1 MRGSNV
7 FIRLNHFIST
17 IFIVSILFVLLGNIL
32 FTPAK
37 AETVSN
43 NLPTKESIQNQLN
56 LLNKRSDLSA
66 EDKLTIGDLEQ
77 ALLLLDNIQQ
87 LEKKADDYN
96 KTVELLPE
104 KLRSIQNQLS
114 QLKQKIANKEVDDYR
129 QSLESLPLA
138 TLESQLEEVL
148 QSLAKAQE
156 DLANYSNEL
165 IVLQTQPERAQS
177 VLFNNSERLQQIR
190 IALNKSSADKA
201 QMRSSSVQLL
211 QLEQYYLQQQNSF
224 QKRTL
229 QSNVQLQSLLQLQ
242 RDYSSAYID
251 LSQEH
256 AQLLQEIL
264 SDKRLDSSEEV
275 AKEAQ
280 TAELSNQAI
289 KNNAFYLAQAD
300 INKKLSD
307 KLIITTQNNNELNRH
322 SLMVK
327 NRLDRAIQ
335 SERNLKEQIDVLKG
349 SLLLS
354 RILFE
359 EQIELPDDIFINK
372 LPDKIADLRL
382 EQFEINKQRDQI
394 FQPNLYIDQLM
405 QEYQATHPELT
416 DKNELKELHNALL
429 QLIDARR
436 DLLDKLNNQLGSQI
450 SESINLQMDQQQLR
464 SVVSS
469 LENTLAQQIFWVSS
483 NKPINLSWFS
493 TFPDQAVAEFQSF
506 KLNWSNENLLTG
518 AKKSYPVLIALILFS
533 SILVWQRK
541 KFDKQFD
548 KLSADINKLNKDTQ
562 LHTPLALG
570 IVFLKT
576 LPLSCIVLAIGY
588 WLINS
593 FNVQQEFIWSFT
605 WQFAVF
611 WLMFEWSYRLMSD
624 NGVAVNHFKIPLERV
639 QQNRKRLLRLSL
651 PMLPIILLSAYG
663 INNPLLLVGDVIGQL
678 VTIISLFFISLC
690 ALPFCREMWQEKGNH
705 VVRTVVITLLTFS
718 PLLLMGLVI
727 FGYYYTALRLANR
740 WIDSLYLL
748 MLWFIAY
755 HASLRGL
762 TVAARRLAYRRALER
777 RQAMLKEKKEGDDNT
792 LEPIQEPPMDMEQI
806 NQQSLRLTTMILFI
820 IFASSFYGIWSDFI
834 TIFTYLDGITL
845 WHYNLPTELGNVVKA
860 VTVADLLLSFAIMA
874 ISWFMIR
881 NLPGL
886 LEVLILSRIKLQ
898 QGASYAITTILTYI
912 IIAIG
917 TIVSLGILG
926 VAWEKLQWLAAALT
940 VGLGFGLQEIF
951 ANFISGIIILFERP
965 VRIGDTVTIG
975 SYSGTVSRI
984 RIRATTVTDFDRK
997 EVIIPNKAFVTE
1009 RLINWTLSDTVTR
1022 IIIQVGVAY
1031 GSDLDKVK
1039 TILMKAAKDNPKVMT
1054 EPEPVVL
1061 FTEFGASTLN
1071 HELRFYVRTL
1081 GDRNTAID
1089 EVNRAIDKL
1098 CNENDINIAF
1108 NQLEVYLHNKQGEE
1122 VQEIKKGPLDG
1133 STPEANT
1140 PFN

>member
-1 MRGSNV
+1 MTTIV
-7 FIRLNHFIST
+7 AATAI
-17 IFIVSILFVLLGNIL
+17 IFILWCLSITSVLAAV
-32 FTPAK
+32 P
-37 AETVSN
+37 S
-43 NLPTKESIQNQLN
+43 NLPTQENIQNQLN
-56 LLNKRSDLSA
+56 LLNKRSELSA
-66 EDKLTIGDLEQ
+66 EDKLTIADLEQ
-77 ALLLLDNIQQ
+77 SLLLLDNIQQ
-87 LEKKADDYN
+87 LEKKSVNYD
-96 KTVELLPE
+96 KTVDQLPE
-104 KLRSIQNQLS
+104 KLRSTQYQLN
-114 QLKQKIANKEVDDYR
+114 QLKQKVANKEVGDY
-129 QSLESLPLA
+129 QKSLEALPLS
-138 TLESQLEEVL
+138 TLESQLESVL
-148 QSLAKAQE
+148 QSLQKSQD

-177 VLFNNSERLQQIR
+177 VLFNNSDRLQQIR
-190 IALNKSSADKA
+190 TLLNKSSADKA
-201 QMRSSSVQLL
+201 QMRPSAVQLL
-211 QLEQYYLQQQNSF
+211 QLEQYYLQQQNNF

-251 LSQEH
+251 LSQER
-256 AQLLQEIL
+256 AQLLQDAI
-264 SDKRLDSSEEV
+264 SDKRLDSSEET

-280 TAELSNQAI
+280 STELDNQAI
-289 KNNAFYLAQAD
+289 NTDPFYLAQTE
-300 INKKLSD
+300 INKHLSD
-307 KLIITTQNNNELNRH
+307 KLIVTTQNNNELNRH

-359 EQIELPDDIFINK
+359 EQVDLPDGIFINN

-394 FQPNLYIDQLM
+394 IQPNIYIDRLM
-405 QEYQATHPELT
+405 QEYQITHPEVT
-416 DKNELKELHNALL
+416 DPNALKELHSALEL
-429 QLIDARR
+429 LVDARR
-436 DLLDKLNNQLGSQI
+436 ELLDKLNNQLGNQI
-450 SESINLQMDQQQLR
+450 SGSINLQMDQQQLR

-469 LENTLAQQIFWVSS
+469 LESTLAQQIFWVSS
-483 NKPINLSWFS
+483 NKPINLNWFS
-493 TFPDQAVAEFQSF
+493 TFPSQAVAEFQSF
-506 KLNWSNENLLTG
+506 KLNWSNENLLIG
-518 AKKSYPVLIALILFS
+518 AKKSLPVLIALILFGL
-533 SILVWQRK
+533 ILIWQRK
-541 KFDKQFD
+541 KLDTQFE
-548 KLSADINKLNKDTQ
+548 KLNGDINKLNKDSQ

-576 LPLSCIVLAIGY
+576 LPLSCFVLAIGY

-593 FNVQQEFIWSFT
+593 FNVQQEFIWSFA

-624 NGVAVNHFKIPLERV
+624 NGVAVKHFKIPVERV

-663 INNPLLLVGDVIGQL
+663 INNPLSLVGDVIGQL
-678 VTIISLFFISLC
+678 VAIISLFCISLC

-718 PLLLMGLVI
+718 PLILMGLVI

-777 RQAMLKEKKEGDDNT
+777 RQAMLKEKKEGEDNS
-792 LEPIQEPPMDMEQI
+792 LEPIQEPPMDMDQI

-834 TIFTYLDGITL
+834 TVFTYLDGISL
-845 WHYNLPTELGNVVKA
+845 WSYTLPTELGNVVKA
-860 VTVADLLLSFAIMA
+860 VTVADLLLSVSIMA
-874 ISWFMIR
+874 ISWFMTR

-898 QGASYAITTILTYI
+898 QGASYAITTILTYV

-951 ANFISGIIILFERP
+951 ANFVSGLIILFERP

-1039 TILMKAAKDNPKVMT
+1039 AILMKAAKENTRVMT

-1071 HELRFYVRTL
+1071 HDLRFYVRTL
-1081 GDRNTAID
+1081 GDRSIAID

-1108 NQLEVYLHNKQGEE
+1108 NQLDVYLHNKQGDEIQE
-1122 VQEIKKGPLDG
+1122 VKRPLDG

-1140 PFN
+1140 PFA

>member
-1 MRGSNV
+1 MRNQTFFSQFNNRIMTTLFATIIMFV
-7 FIRLNHFIST
+7 FLSF
-17 IFIVSILFVLLGNIL
+17 SITSVLAAV
-32 FTPAK
+32 P
-37 AETVSN
+37 S
-43 NLPTKESIQNQLN
+43 NLPTQESIQNQLN
-56 LLNKRSDLSA
+56 LLNKRSELSA
-66 EDKLTIGDLEQ
+66 EDKLTIADLEQ
-77 ALLLLDNIQQ
+77 SLLLLDNIQQ
-87 LEKKADDYN
+87 LEKKLASYD
-96 KTVELLPE
+96 KTVEQLPE
-104 KLRSIQNQLS
+104 KLRNAQYQLN
-114 QLKQKIANKEVDDYR
+114 QLKQKVANKEAGDY
-129 QSLESLPLA
+129 QKSLEALPLA
-138 TLESQLEEVL
+138 TLESQLETVL
-148 QSLAKAQE
+148 QSLQKAQD

-190 IALNKSSADKA
+190 ILLNKSSADKA
-201 QMRSSSVQLL
+201 QMRPSAVQLL
-211 QLEQYYLQQQNSF
+211 QVEQYYLQQQNNY

-229 QSNVQLQSLLQLQ
+229 QFNVQLQSLLQLQ

-256 AQLLQEIL
+256 AQLIQEEI
-264 SDKRLDSSEEV
+264 SNKRLDSSEET

-280 TAELSNQAI
+280 STGLENQEI
-289 KNNAFYLAQAD
+289 NNNPFYLEQTE
-300 INKKLSD
+300 INKHLSD
-307 KLIITTQNNNELNRH
+307 KLIVTTQNNNELNRH

-359 EQIELPDDIFINK
+359 EQVDLPDGIFINN

-394 FQPNLYIDQLM
+394 IQPSVYIDQLM
-405 QEYQATHPELT
+405 HEYQVAHPEAS
-416 DKNELKELHNALL
+416 DPHAQKELRSALEL
-429 QLIDARR
+429 LVDARR
-436 DLLDKLNNQLGSQI
+436 ELLDKLNNQLGNQI
-450 SESINLQMDQQQLR
+450 SGSINLQMDQQQLR

-483 NKPINLSWFS
+483 NKPINLNWFS
-493 TFPDQAVAEFQSF
+493 AFPSQAIAEFQGF
-506 KLNWSNENLLTG
+506 KLNWSNENLLIG
-518 AKKSYPVLIALILFS
+518 AKKSLPVLIALILFG
-533 SILVWQRK
+533 SILIWQRK
-541 KFDKQFD
+541 KLDIQFE
-548 KLSADINKLNKDTQ
+548 KLNGDINKLNKDSQ

-576 LPLSCIVLAIGY
+576 LPLSCFVLAIGY

-593 FNVQQEFIWSFT
+593 FNVQQEFIWSFA

-624 NGVAVNHFKIPLERV
+624 NGVAVKHFKIPVERV
-639 QQNRKRLLRLSL
+639 QQNRKRLLRLSF

-678 VTIISLFFISLC
+678 VAIISLFGISFFT
-690 ALPFCREMWQEKGNH
+690 LPFCREMWQEKGNH
-705 VVRTVVITLLTFS
+705 VIRTVVITLLTFS
-718 PLLLMGLVI
+718 PLILMGLVI

-777 RQAMLKEKKEGDDNT
+777 RQAMLKEKKEGEDNS

-834 TIFTYLDGITL
+834 TVFTYLDGITL
-845 WHYNLPTELGNVVKA
+845 WNYTLPTELGNVVKA
-860 VTVADLLLSFAIMA
+860 VTVADLLLSVSIMA
-874 ISWFMIR
+874 ISWFMTR

-951 ANFISGIIILFERP
+951 ANFVSGLIILFERP

-975 SYSGTVSRI
+975 TYSGTVSRI

-1039 TILMKAAKDNPKVMT
+1039 AILMKAAKDNVRVMT

-1071 HELRFYVRTL
+1071 HDLRFYVRTL
-1081 GDRNTAID
+1081 GDRNIAID

-1098 CNENDINIAF
+1098 CNENNINIAF
-1108 NQLEVYLHNKQGEE
+1108 NQLDVYLHNKQGDE
-1122 VQEIKKGPLDG
+1122 VQEVKRPLDG

-1140 PFN
+1140 PFA

>member
-1 MRGSNV
+1 MRIQTFFSQFNNRMTTIV
-7 FIRLNHFIST
+7 AATAI
-17 IFIVSILFVLLGNIL
+17 IFILWCLSITSVLAAV
-32 FTPAK
+32 P
-37 AETVSN
+37 S
-43 NLPTKESIQNQLN
+43 NLPTQENIQNQLN
-56 LLNKRSDLSA
+56 LLNKRSELSA
-66 EDKLTIGDLEQ
+66 EDKLTIADLEQ
-77 ALLLLDNIQQ
+77 SLLLLDNIQQ
-87 LEKKADDYN
+87 LEKKSVNYD
-96 KTVELLPE
+96 KTVDQLPE
-104 KLRSIQNQLS
+104 KLRSTQYQLN
-114 QLKQKIANKEVDDYR
+114 QLKQKVANKEVGDY
-129 QSLESLPLA
+129 QKSLEALPLS
-138 TLESQLEEVL
+138 TLESQLESVL
-148 QSLAKAQE
+148 QSLQKSQD

-177 VLFNNSERLQQIR
+177 VLFNNSDRLQQIR
-190 IALNKSSADKA
+190 TLLNKSSADKA
-201 QMRSSSVQLL
+201 QMRPSAVQLL
-211 QLEQYYLQQQNSF
+211 QLEQYYLQQQNNF

-251 LSQEH
+251 LSQER
-256 AQLLQEIL
+256 AQLLQDAI
-264 SDKRLDSSEEV
+264 SDKRLDSSEET

-280 TAELSNQAI
+280 STELDNQAI
-289 KNNAFYLAQAD
+289 NTDPFYLAQTE
-300 INKKLSD
+300 INKHLSD
-307 KLIITTQNNNELNRH
+307 KLIVTTQNNNELNRH

-359 EQIELPDDIFINK
+359 EQVDLPDGIFINN

-394 FQPNLYIDQLM
+394 IQPNIYIDRLM
-405 QEYQATHPELT
+405 QEYQITHPEVT
-416 DKNELKELHNALL
+416 DPNALKELHSALEL
-429 QLIDARR
+429 LVDARR
-436 DLLDKLNNQLGSQI
+436 ELLDKLNNQLGNQI
-450 SESINLQMDQQQLR
+450 SGSINLQMDQQQLR

-469 LENTLAQQIFWVSS
+469 LESTLAQQIFWVSS
-483 NKPINLSWFS
+483 NKPINLNWFS
-493 TFPDQAVAEFQSF
+493 TFPSQAVAEFQSF
-506 KLNWSNENLLTG
+506 KLNWSNENLLIG
-518 AKKSYPVLIALILFS
+518 AKKSLPVLIALILFGL
-533 SILVWQRK
+533 ILIWQRK
-541 KFDKQFD
+541 KLDTQFE
-548 KLSADINKLNKDTQ
+548 KLNGDINKLNKDSQ

-576 LPLSCIVLAIGY
+576 LPLSCFVLAIGY

-593 FNVQQEFIWSFT
+593 FNVQQEFIWSFA

-624 NGVAVNHFKIPLERV
+624 NGVAVKHFKIPVERV

-663 INNPLLLVGDVIGQL
+663 INNPLSLVGDVIGQL
-678 VTIISLFFISLC
+678 VAIISLFCISLC

-718 PLLLMGLVI
+718 PLILMGLVI

-777 RQAMLKEKKEGDDNT
+777 RQAMLKEKKEGEDNS
-792 LEPIQEPPMDMEQI
+792 LEPIQEPPMDMDQI

-834 TIFTYLDGITL
+834 TVFTYLDGISL
-845 WHYNLPTELGNVVKA
+845 WSYTLPTELGNVVKA
-860 VTVADLLLSFAIMA
+860 VTVADLLLSVSIMA
-874 ISWFMIR
+874 ISWFMTR

-898 QGASYAITTILTYI
+898 QGASYAITTILTYV

-951 ANFISGIIILFERP
+951 ANFVSGLIILFERP

-1039 TILMKAAKDNPKVMT
+1039 AILMKAAKENTRVMT

-1071 HELRFYVRTL
+1071 HDLRFYVRTL
-1081 GDRNTAID
+1081 GDRSIAID

-1108 NQLEVYLHNKQGEE
+1108 NQLDVYLHNKQGDE
-1122 VQEIKKGPLDG
+1122 VQEVKRPLDG

-1140 PFN
+1140 PFA

>member
-1 MRGSNV
+1 MRTQTFFSQFNNR
-7 FIRLNHFIST
+7 IMTT
-17 IFIVSILFVLLGNIL
+17 IFATIIMFVFLSFSINSVLAAV
-32 FTPAK
+32 P
-37 AETVSN
+37 S
-43 NLPTKESIQNQLN
+43 NLPTQESIQNQLN
-56 LLNKRSDLSA
+56 LLNKRSELSA
-66 EDKLTIGDLEQ
+66 EDKLTIADLEQ
-77 ALLLLDNIQQ
+77 SLLLLDNIQQ
-87 LEKKADDYN
+87 LEKKLASYD
-96 KTVELLPE
+96 KTVEQLPE
-104 KLRSIQNQLS
+104 KLRNAQYQLN
-114 QLKQKIANKEVDDYR
+114 QLKQKVANKEVGDY
-129 QSLESLPLA
+129 QKSLEALPLA
-138 TLESQLEEVL
+138 TLESQLETVL
-148 QSLAKAQE
+148 QSLQKAQD

-190 IALNKSSADKA
+190 ISLNKSSADKA
-201 QMRSSSVQLL
+201 QMRPSAVQLL
-211 QLEQYYLQQQNSF
+211 QLEQYYLQQQNNY

-229 QSNVQLQSLLQLQ
+229 QFNVQLQSLLQLQ

-256 AQLLQEIL
+256 AQLIQEEI
-264 SDKRLDSSEEV
+264 SDKRLDSSEET

-280 TAELSNQAI
+280 STGLENQEINSNP
-289 KNNAFYLAQAD
+289 FYLAQTE
-300 INKKLSD
+300 INKHLSD
-307 KLIITTQNNNELNRH
+307 KLIVTTQNNNELNRH

-359 EQIELPDDIFINK
+359 EQVDLPDGIFINN

-394 FQPNLYIDQLM
+394 IQPSVYIDQLM
-405 QEYQATHPELT
+405 HEYQVAHPEAS
-416 DKNELKELHNALL
+416 DPNAQKELRSALEL
-429 QLIDARR
+429 LVDARR
-436 DLLDKLNNQLGSQI
+436 ELLDKLNNQLGNQI
-450 SESINLQMDQQQLR
+450 SGSINLQMDQQQLR

-483 NKPINLSWFS
+483 NKPINLNWFS
-493 TFPDQAVAEFQSF
+493 AFPSQAVAEFQGV
-506 KLNWSNENLLTG
+506 KLNWSNENLLIG
-518 AKKSYPVLIALILFS
+518 AKKSLPVLIGLILFG
-533 SILVWQRK
+533 SILIWQRK
-541 KFDKQFD
+541 KLDIQFE
-548 KLSADINKLNKDTQ
+548 KLNGDINKLNKDSQ

-576 LPLSCIVLAIGY
+576 LPLSCFVLAIGY

-593 FNVQQEFIWSFT
+593 FNVQQEFIWSFA

-624 NGVAVNHFKIPLERV
+624 NGVAVKHFKIPVERV
-639 QQNRKRLLRLSL
+639 QQNRKRLLRLSF

-678 VTIISLFFISLC
+678 VAIISLFCISLC

-718 PLLLMGLVI
+718 PLILMGLVI

-777 RQAMLKEKKEGDDNT
+777 RQAMLKEKKEGEDNS
-792 LEPIQEPPMDMEQI
+792 LEPIQEPPMDMDLI

-834 TIFTYLDGITL
+834 TVFTYLDGITL
-845 WHYNLPTELGNVVKA
+845 WNYTLPTELGNVVKA
-860 VTVADLLLSFAIMA
+860 VTVADLLLSVSIMA
-874 ISWFMIR
+874 ISWFMTR

-898 QGASYAITTILTYI
+898 QGASYAITTILTYV

-951 ANFISGIIILFERP
+951 ANFVSGLIILFERP

-975 SYSGTVSRI
+975 TYSGTVSRI

-1031 GSDLDKVK
+1031 GSDLEKVK
-1039 TILMKAAKDNPKVMT
+1039 AILMKAAKDNIRVMT

-1081 GDRNTAID
+1081 GDRSIAID

-1098 CNENDINIAF
+1098 CNENNINIAF
-1108 NQLEVYLHNKQGEE
+1108 NQLDVYLHNKQGDE
-1122 VQEIKKGPLDG
+1122 VQEIKRPLDG
-1133 STPEANT
+1133 STPDANT
-1140 PFN
+1140 PFA

>member
-1 MRGSNV
+1 MRNQTFFSQFNNRIMTTLFATIIMFV
-7 FIRLNHFIST
+7 FLSF
-17 IFIVSILFVLLGNIL
+17 SITSVLAAV
-32 FTPAK
+32 P
-37 AETVSN
+37 S
-43 NLPTKESIQNQLN
+43 NLPTQESIQNQLN
-56 LLNKRSDLSA
+56 LLNKRSELSA
-66 EDKLTIGDLEQ
+66 EDKLTIADLEQ
-77 ALLLLDNIQQ
+77 SLLLLDNIQQ
-87 LEKKADDYN
+87 LEKKLASYD
-96 KTVELLPE
+96 KTVEQLPE
-104 KLRSIQNQLS
+104 KLRNAQYQLN
-114 QLKQKIANKEVDDYR
+114 QLKQKVANKEAGDY
-129 QSLESLPLA
+129 QKSLEALPLA
-138 TLESQLEEVL
+138 TLESQLETVL
-148 QSLAKAQE
+148 QSLQKAQD

-190 IALNKSSADKA
+190 ILLNKSSADKA
-201 QMRSSSVQLL
+201 QMRPSAVQLL
-211 QLEQYYLQQQNSF
+211 QVEQYYLQQQNNY

-229 QSNVQLQSLLQLQ
+229 QFNVQLQSLLQLQ

-256 AQLLQEIL
+256 AQLIQEEI
-264 SDKRLDSSEEV
+264 SNKRLDSSEET

-280 TAELSNQAI
+280 STGLENQEI
-289 KNNAFYLAQAD
+289 NNNPFYLEQTE
-300 INKKLSD
+300 INKHLSD
-307 KLIITTQNNNELNRH
+307 KLIVTTQNNNELNRH

-359 EQIELPDDIFINK
+359 EQVDLPDGIFINN

-394 FQPNLYIDQLM
+394 IQPSVYIDQLM
-405 QEYQATHPELT
+405 HEYQVAHPEAS
-416 DKNELKELHNALL
+416 DPHEQKELRSALEL
-429 QLIDARR
+429 LVDARR
-436 DLLDKLNNQLGSQI
+436 ELLDKLNNQLGNQI
-450 SESINLQMDQQQLR
+450 SGSINLQMDQQQLR

-483 NKPINLSWFS
+483 NKPINLNWFS
-493 TFPDQAVAEFQSF
+493 AFPSQAIAEFQGF
-506 KLNWSNENLLTG
+506 KLYWSNENLLIG
-518 AKKSYPVLIALILFS
+518 AKKSLPVLIALILFG
-533 SILVWQRK
+533 SILIWQRK
-541 KFDKQFD
+541 KLDIQFE
-548 KLSADINKLNKDTQ
+548 KLNGDINKLNKDSQ

-576 LPLSCIVLAIGY
+576 LPLSCFVLAIGY

-593 FNVQQEFIWSFT
+593 FNVQQEFIWSFA

-624 NGVAVNHFKIPLERV
+624 NGVAVKHFKIPVERV
-639 QQNRKRLLRLSL
+639 QQNRKRLLRLSF

-678 VTIISLFFISLC
+678 VAIISLFGISFFT
-690 ALPFCREMWQEKGNH
+690 LPFCREMWQEKGNH
-705 VVRTVVITLLTFS
+705 VIRTVVITLLTFS
-718 PLLLMGLVI
+718 PLILMGLVI

-777 RQAMLKEKKEGDDNT
+777 RQAMLKEKKEGEDNS

-834 TIFTYLDGITL
+834 TVFTYLDGITL
-845 WHYNLPTELGNVVKA
+845 WNYTLPTELGNVVKA
-860 VTVADLLLSFAIMA
+860 VTVADLLLSVSIMA
-874 ISWFMIR
+874 ISWFMTR

-951 ANFISGIIILFERP
+951 ANFVSGLIILFERP

-975 SYSGTVSRI
+975 TYSGTVSRI

-1039 TILMKAAKDNPKVMT
+1039 AILMKAAKDNVRVMT

-1071 HELRFYVRTL
+1071 HDLRFYVRTL
-1081 GDRNTAID
+1081 GDRNIAID

-1098 CNENDINIAF
+1098 CNENNINIAF
-1108 NQLEVYLHNKQGEE
+1108 NQLDVYLHNKQGDELQE
-1122 VQEIKKGPLDG
+1122 VKRPLDG

-1140 PFN
+1140 PFA

>member
-1 MRGSNV
+1 MRIQTFFSQFNNR
-7 FIRLNHFIST
+7 IMTT
-17 IFIVSILFVLLGNIL
+17 IFATIIMFIFLSFSITSVFAAV
-32 FTPAK
+32 P
-37 AETVSN
+37 S
-43 NLPTKESIQNQLN
+43 NLPTQESIQNQLN
-56 LLNKRSDLSA
+56 LLNKRSELSA
-66 EDKLTIGDLEQ
+66 EDKLTIADLEQ
-77 ALLLLDNIQQ
+77 SLLLLDNIQQ
-87 LEKKADDYN
+87 LEKKLTSYD
-96 KTVELLPE
+96 KTVDQLPE
-104 KLRSIQNQLS
+104 KLRNAQYQLN
-114 QLKQKIANKEVDDYR
+114 QLKQKVANKESEDY
-129 QSLESLPLA
+129 QKSLEVLPLA
-138 TLESQLEEVL
+138 TLESQLETVL
-148 QSLAKAQE
+148 QSLQKAQD

-190 IALNKSSADKA
+190 TSLNKSSADKA
-201 QMRSSSVQLL
+201 QMRPSAVQLL
-211 QLEQYYLQQQNSF
+211 QLEQYYLQQQNNY

-256 AQLLQEIL
+256 AQLIQEEI
-264 SDKRLDSSEEV
+264 SDKRLDSSEET

-280 TAELSNQAI
+280 SAGLENQAI
-289 KNNAFYLAQAD
+289 NSNPFYLAQTE
-300 INKKLSD
+300 INKHLSD
-307 KLIITTQNNNELNRH
+307 KLIVTTQNNNELNRH

-359 EQIELPDDIFINK
+359 EQVDLPDGIFINN

-394 FQPNLYIDQLM
+394 IQPSVYIDQLM
-405 QEYQATHPELT
+405 HEYQVAHPEAT
-416 DKNELKELHNALL
+416 DPNAQKELRSALEL
-429 QLIDARR
+429 LVDARR
-436 DLLDKLNNQLGSQI
+436 ELLDKLNNQLGNQI
-450 SESINLQMDQQQLR
+450 SGSINLQMDQQQLR

-483 NKPINLSWFS
+483 NKPINLNWFS
-493 TFPDQAVAEFQSF
+493 TFPAQAVAEFQGF
-506 KLNWSNENLLTG
+506 KLNWSNENLLIG
-518 AKKSYPVLIALILFS
+518 AKKSLPVLIALILFG
-533 SILVWQRK
+533 SILIWQRK
-541 KFDKQFD
+541 KLDIQFE
-548 KLSADINKLNKDTQ
+548 KLNGDINKLNKDSQ

-576 LPLSCIVLAIGY
+576 LPLSCFVLAIGY

-593 FNVQQEFIWSFT
+593 FNVQQEFIWSFA

-624 NGVAVNHFKIPLERV
+624 NGVAVKHFKIPVERV

-651 PMLPIILLSAYG
+651 PLLPIILLSAYG

-678 VTIISLFFISLC
+678 VAIISLFGISFF

-718 PLLLMGLVI
+718 PLILMGLVI

-777 RQAMLKEKKEGDDNT
+777 RQAMLKEKKEGEDNS
-792 LEPIQEPPMDMEQI
+792 LEPIQEPPMDMDQI

-834 TIFTYLDGITL
+834 TVFTYLDGIAL
-845 WHYNLPTELGNVVKA
+845 WSYTLPTELGNVVKA
-860 VTVADLLLSFAIMA
+860 VTVADLLLSVSIMA
-874 ISWFMIR
+874 ISWFMTR

-951 ANFISGIIILFERP
+951 ANFVSGLIILFERP

-975 SYSGTVSRI
+975 TYSGTVSRI

-1039 TILMKAAKDNPKVMT
+1039 EILMKAAKDNVRVMT
-1054 EPEPVVL
+1054 EPEPLVL

-1071 HELRFYVRTL
+1071 HDLRFYVRTL
-1081 GDRNTAID
+1081 GDRNIAID

-1098 CNENDINIAF
+1098 CNENNINIAF
-1108 NQLEVYLHNKQGEE
+1108 NQLDVYLHNKQGDE
-1122 VQEIKKGPLDG
+1122 VQEIKRPLDG
-1133 STPEANT
+1133 PTPDANT
-1140 PFN
+1140 PFA

>member
-1 MRGSNV
+1 MTTLFATIIMFV
-7 FIRLNHFIST
+7 FLSF
-17 IFIVSILFVLLGNIL
+17 SITSVLAAV
-32 FTPAK
+32 P
-37 AETVSN
+37 S
-43 NLPTKESIQNQLN
+43 NLPTQESIQNQLN
-56 LLNKRSDLSA
+56 LLNKRSELSA
-66 EDKLTIGDLEQ
+66 EDKLTIADLEQ
-77 ALLLLDNIQQ
+77 SLLLLDNIQQ
-87 LEKKADDYN
+87 LEKKLASYD
-96 KTVELLPE
+96 KTVEQLPE
-104 KLRSIQNQLS
+104 KLRNAQYQLN
-114 QLKQKIANKEVDDYR
+114 QLKQKVANKEAGDY
-129 QSLESLPLA
+129 QKSLEALPLA
-138 TLESQLEEVL
+138 TLESQLETVL
-148 QSLAKAQE
+148 QSLQKAQD

-190 IALNKSSADKA
+190 ILLNKSSADKA
-201 QMRSSSVQLL
+201 QMRPSAVQLL
-211 QLEQYYLQQQNSF
+211 QVEQYYLQQQNNY

-229 QSNVQLQSLLQLQ
+229 QFNVQLQSLLQLQ

-256 AQLLQEIL
+256 AQLIQEEI
-264 SDKRLDSSEEV
+264 SNKRLDSSEET

-280 TAELSNQAI
+280 STGLENQEI
-289 KNNAFYLAQAD
+289 NNNPFYLEQTE
-300 INKKLSD
+300 INKHLSD
-307 KLIITTQNNNELNRH
+307 KLIVTTQNNNELNRH

-359 EQIELPDDIFINK
+359 EQVDLPDGIFINN

-394 FQPNLYIDQLM
+394 IQPSVYIDQLM
-405 QEYQATHPELT
+405 HEYQVAHPEAS
-416 DKNELKELHNALL
+416 DPHEQKELRSALEL
-429 QLIDARR
+429 LVDARR
-436 DLLDKLNNQLGSQI
+436 ELLDKLNNQLGNQI
-450 SESINLQMDQQQLR
+450 SGSINLQMDQQQLR

-483 NKPINLSWFS
+483 NKPINLNWFS
-493 TFPDQAVAEFQSF
+493 AFPSQAIAEFQGF
-506 KLNWSNENLLTG
+506 KLYWSNENLLIG
-518 AKKSYPVLIALILFS
+518 AKKSLPVLIALILFG
-533 SILVWQRK
+533 SILIWQRK
-541 KFDKQFD
+541 KLDIQFE
-548 KLSADINKLNKDTQ
+548 KLNGDINKLNKDSQ

-576 LPLSCIVLAIGY
+576 LPLSCFVLAIGY

-593 FNVQQEFIWSFT
+593 FNVQQEFIWSFA

-624 NGVAVNHFKIPLERV
+624 NGVAVKHFKIPVERV
-639 QQNRKRLLRLSL
+639 QQNRKRLLRLSF

-678 VTIISLFFISLC
+678 VAIISLFGISFFT
-690 ALPFCREMWQEKGNH
+690 LPFCREMWQEKGNH
-705 VVRTVVITLLTFS
+705 VIRTVVITLLTFS
-718 PLLLMGLVI
+718 PLILMGLVI

-777 RQAMLKEKKEGDDNT
+777 RQAMLKEKKEGEDNS

-834 TIFTYLDGITL
+834 TVFTYLDGITL
-845 WHYNLPTELGNVVKA
+845 WNYTLPTELGNVVKA
-860 VTVADLLLSFAIMA
+860 VTVADLLLSVSIMA
-874 ISWFMIR
+874 ISWFMTR

-951 ANFISGIIILFERP
+951 ANFVSGLIILFERP

-975 SYSGTVSRI
+975 TYSGTVSRI

-1039 TILMKAAKDNPKVMT
+1039 AILMKAAKDNVRVMT

-1071 HELRFYVRTL
+1071 HDLRFYVRTL
-1081 GDRNTAID
+1081 GDRNIAID

-1098 CNENDINIAF
+1098 CNENNINIAF
-1108 NQLEVYLHNKQGEE
+1108 NQLDVYLHNKQGDELQE
-1122 VQEIKKGPLDG
+1122 VKRPLDG

-1140 PFN
+1140 PFA

>member
-1 MRGSNV
+1 MRIQTFFSQFNNRMTTIV
-7 FIRLNHFIST
+7 AATTI
-17 IFIVSILFVLLGNIL
+17 IFILWCLSITSVLAAVS
-32 FTPAK
+32 
-37 AETVSN
+37 S
-43 NLPTKESIQNQLN
+43 NLPTQENIQNQLN
-56 LLNKRSDLSA
+56 LLNKRSELSA
-66 EDKLTIGDLEQ
+66 EDKLTITDLEQ
-77 ALLLLDNIQQ
+77 SLLLLDNIQQ
-87 LEKKADDYN
+87 LEKKSVNYD
-96 KTVELLPE
+96 KTVEQLPE
-104 KLRSIQNQLS
+104 KLRSTQYQLN
-114 QLKQKIANKEVDDYR
+114 QLKQKVANKEADDY
-129 QSLESLPLA
+129 QKSLEALPLA
-138 TLESQLEEVL
+138 TLESQLESVL
-148 QSLAKAQE
+148 QSLQKSQD

-177 VLFNNSERLQQIR
+177 VLFNNSDRLQQIR
-190 IALNKSSADKA
+190 TLLNKSSADKA
-201 QMRSSSVQLL
+201 QMRPSAVQLL
-211 QLEQYYLQQQNSF
+211 QLEQYYLQQQNNF

-251 LSQEH
+251 LSQER
-256 AQLLQEIL
+256 AQLLQDAI
-264 SDKRLDSSEEV
+264 SDKRLDSSEET

-280 TAELSNQAI
+280 STELDNQAI
-289 KNNAFYLAQAD
+289 NNDPFYLAQTE
-300 INKKLSD
+300 INKHLSD
-307 KLIITTQNNNELNRH
+307 KLIVTTQNNNELNRH

-359 EQIELPDDIFINK
+359 EQVDLPDGIFINN

-394 FQPNLYIDQLM
+394 IQPNIYIDRLM
-405 QEYQATHPELT
+405 QEYQITHPEVT
-416 DKNELKELHNALL
+416 DPNVLKELRSALEL
-429 QLIDARR
+429 LVDARR
-436 DLLDKLNNQLGSQI
+436 ELLDKLNNQLGNQI
-450 SESINLQMDQQQLR
+450 SGSINLQMDQQQLR

-469 LENTLAQQIFWVSS
+469 LESTLAQQIFWVSS
-483 NKPINLSWFS
+483 NKPINLNWFS
-493 TFPDQAVAEFQSF
+493 TFPSQAVAEFQSF
-506 KLNWSNENLLTG
+506 KLNWSNENLLIG
-518 AKKSYPVLIALILFS
+518 AKKSLPVLIALILFGL
-533 SILVWQRK
+533 ILIWQRK
-541 KFDKQFD
+541 KLDTQFE
-548 KLSADINKLNKDTQ
+548 KLNGDINKLNKDSQ

-576 LPLSCIVLAIGY
+576 LPLSCFVLAIGY

-593 FNVQQEFIWSFT
+593 FNVQQEFIWSFA

-624 NGVAVNHFKIPLERV
+624 NGVAVKHFKIPVERV

-663 INNPLLLVGDVIGQL
+663 INNPLSLVGDVIGQL
-678 VTIISLFFISLC
+678 VAIISLFCISLC

-718 PLLLMGLVI
+718 PLILMGLVI

-777 RQAMLKEKKEGDDNT
+777 RQAMLKEKKEEDNS

-834 TIFTYLDGITL
+834 TVFTYLDGITL
-845 WHYNLPTELGNVVKA
+845 WSYTLPTELGNVVKA
-860 VTVADLLLSFAIMA
+860 VTVADLLLSVSIMA
-874 ISWFMIR
+874 ISWFMTR

-898 QGASYAITTILTYI
+898 QGASYAITTILTYV

-951 ANFISGIIILFERP
+951 ANFVSGLIILFERP

-975 SYSGTVSRI
+975 TYSGTVSRI

-1039 TILMKAAKDNPKVMT
+1039 AILMKAAKENTRVMT

-1071 HELRFYVRTL
+1071 HDLRFYVRTL
-1081 GDRNTAID
+1081 GDRSIAID

-1108 NQLEVYLHNKQGEE
+1108 NQLDVYLHNKQGDE
-1122 VQEIKKGPLDG
+1122 VQEVKRPLDG

-1140 PFN
+1140 PFA

>member
-1 MRGSNV
+1 MRTQTFFSQFNNR
-7 FIRLNHFIST
+7 IMTT
-17 IFIVSILFVLLGNIL
+17 IFATIIMFVFLSFSINSVLAAV
-32 FTPAK
+32 P
-37 AETVSN
+37 S
-43 NLPTKESIQNQLN
+43 NLPTQESIQNQLN
-56 LLNKRSDLSA
+56 LLNKRSELSA
-66 EDKLTIGDLEQ
+66 EDKLTIADLEQ
-77 ALLLLDNIQQ
+77 SLLLLDNIQQ
-87 LEKKADDYN
+87 LEKKLASYD
-96 KTVELLPE
+96 KTVEQLPE
-104 KLRSIQNQLS
+104 KLRNAQYQLN
-114 QLKQKIANKEVDDYR
+114 QLKQKVANKEVGDY
-129 QSLESLPLA
+129 QKSLEALPLA
-138 TLESQLEEVL
+138 TLESQLETVL
-148 QSLAKAQE
+148 QSLQKAQD

-190 IALNKSSADKA
+190 ISLNKSSADKA
-201 QMRSSSVQLL
+201 QMRPSAVQLL
-211 QLEQYYLQQQNSF
+211 QLEQYYLQQQNNY

-229 QSNVQLQSLLQLQ
+229 QFNVQLQSLLQLQ

-256 AQLLQEIL
+256 AQLIQEEI
-264 SDKRLDSSEEV
+264 SDKRLDSSEET

-280 TAELSNQAI
+280 STGLENQEINSNP
-289 KNNAFYLAQAD
+289 FYLAQTE
-300 INKKLSD
+300 INKHLSD
-307 KLIITTQNNNELNRH
+307 KLIVTTQNNNELNRH

-359 EQIELPDDIFINK
+359 EQVDLPDGIFINN

-394 FQPNLYIDQLM
+394 IQPSVYIDQLM
-405 QEYQATHPELT
+405 HEYQVAHPEAS
-416 DKNELKELHNALL
+416 DPNAQKELRSALEL
-429 QLIDARR
+429 LVDARR
-436 DLLDKLNNQLGSQI
+436 ELLDKLNNQLGNQI
-450 SESINLQMDQQQLR
+450 SGSINLQMDQQQLR

-483 NKPINLSWFS
+483 NKPINLNWFS
-493 TFPDQAVAEFQSF
+493 AFPSQAVAEFQGV
-506 KLNWSNENLLTG
+506 KLNWSNENLLIG
-518 AKKSYPVLIALILFS
+518 AKKSLPVLIGLILFG
-533 SILVWQRK
+533 SILIWQRK
-541 KFDKQFD
+541 KLDIQFE
-548 KLSADINKLNKDTQ
+548 KLNGDINKLNKDSQ

-576 LPLSCIVLAIGY
+576 LPLSCFVLAIGY

-593 FNVQQEFIWSFT
+593 FNVQQEFIWSFA

-624 NGVAVNHFKIPLERV
+624 NGVAVKHFKIPVERV
-639 QQNRKRLLRLSL
+639 QQNRKRLLRLSF

-678 VTIISLFFISLC
+678 IAIISLFCISLC

-718 PLLLMGLVI
+718 PLILMGLVI

-777 RQAMLKEKKEGDDNT
+777 RQAMLKEKKEGEDNS
-792 LEPIQEPPMDMEQI
+792 LEPIQEPPMDMDLI

-834 TIFTYLDGITL
+834 TVFTYLDGITL
-845 WHYNLPTELGNVVKA
+845 WNYTLPTELGNVVKA
-860 VTVADLLLSFAIMA
+860 VTVADLLLSVSIMA
-874 ISWFMIR
+874 ISWFMTR

-898 QGASYAITTILTYI
+898 QGASYAITTILTYV

-951 ANFISGIIILFERP
+951 ANFVSGLIILFERP

-975 SYSGTVSRI
+975 TYSGTVSRI

-1031 GSDLDKVK
+1031 GSDLEKVK
-1039 TILMKAAKDNPKVMT
+1039 AILMKAAKDNIRVMT

-1081 GDRNTAID
+1081 GDRSIAID

-1098 CNENDINIAF
+1098 CNENNINIAF
-1108 NQLEVYLHNKQGEE
+1108 NQLDVYLHNKQGDE
-1122 VQEIKKGPLDG
+1122 VQEIKRPLDG
-1133 STPEANT
+1133 STPDANT
-1140 PFN
+1140 PFA

>member
-1 MRGSNV
+1 MRTQTFFSQFDNR
-7 FIRLNHFIST
+7 IMTT
-17 IFIVSILFVLLGNIL
+17 IFATIIMFVFLSFSINSVLAAV
-32 FTPAK
+32 P
-37 AETVSN
+37 S
-43 NLPTKESIQNQLN
+43 NLPTQESIQNQLN
-56 LLNKRSDLSA
+56 LLNKRSELSA
-66 EDKLTIGDLEQ
+66 EDKLTIADLEQ
-77 ALLLLDNIQQ
+77 SLLLLDNIQQ
-87 LEKKADDYN
+87 LEKKLASYD
-96 KTVELLPE
+96 KTVEQLPE
-104 KLRSIQNQLS
+104 KLRNAQYQLN
-114 QLKQKIANKEVDDYR
+114 QLKQKVANKEVGDY
-129 QSLESLPLA
+129 QKSLEALPLA
-138 TLESQLEEVL
+138 TLESQLETVL
-148 QSLAKAQE
+148 QSLQKAQD
-156 DLANYSNEL
+156 DLANYSNKL

-190 IALNKSSADKA
+190 ISLNKSSADKA
-201 QMRSSSVQLL
+201 QMRPSAVQLL
-211 QLEQYYLQQQNSF
+211 QLEQYYLQQQNNY

-229 QSNVQLQSLLQLQ
+229 QFNVQLQSLLQLQ

-256 AQLLQEIL
+256 AQLIQEEI
-264 SDKRLDSSEEV
+264 SDKRLDSSEET

-280 TAELSNQAI
+280 STGLENQEINSNP
-289 KNNAFYLAQAD
+289 FYLAQTE
-300 INKKLSD
+300 INKHLSD
-307 KLIITTQNNNELNRH
+307 KLIVTTQNNNELNRH

-359 EQIELPDDIFINK
+359 EQVDLPDGIFINN

-394 FQPNLYIDQLM
+394 IQPSVYIDQLM
-405 QEYQATHPELT
+405 HEYQVAHPEAS
-416 DKNELKELHNALL
+416 DPNAQKELRSALEL
-429 QLIDARR
+429 LVDARR
-436 DLLDKLNNQLGSQI
+436 ELLDKLNNQLGNQI
-450 SESINLQMDQQQLR
+450 SGSINLQMDQQQLR

-483 NKPINLSWFS
+483 NKPINLNWFS
-493 TFPDQAVAEFQSF
+493 AFPSQAVAEFQGV
-506 KLNWSNENLLTG
+506 KLNWSNENLLIG
-518 AKKSYPVLIALILFS
+518 AKKSLPVLIGLILFG
-533 SILVWQRK
+533 SILIWQRK
-541 KFDKQFD
+541 KLDIQFE
-548 KLSADINKLNKDTQ
+548 KLNGDINKLNKDSQ

-576 LPLSCIVLAIGY
+576 LPLSCFVLAIGY

-593 FNVQQEFIWSFT
+593 FNVQQEFIWSFA

-624 NGVAVNHFKIPLERV
+624 NGVAVKHFKIPVERV
-639 QQNRKRLLRLSL
+639 QQNRKRLLRLSF

-678 VTIISLFFISLC
+678 VAIISLFCISLC

-718 PLLLMGLVI
+718 PLILMGLVI

-777 RQAMLKEKKEGDDNT
+777 RQAMLKEKKEGEDNS
-792 LEPIQEPPMDMEQI
+792 LEPIQEPPMDMDLI

-834 TIFTYLDGITL
+834 TVFTYLDGITL
-845 WHYNLPTELGNVVKA
+845 WNYTLPTELGNVVKA
-860 VTVADLLLSFAIMA
+860 VTVADLLLSVSIMA
-874 ISWFMIR
+874 ISWFMTR

-898 QGASYAITTILTYI
+898 QGASYAITTILTYV

-951 ANFISGIIILFERP
+951 ANFVSGLIILFERP

-975 SYSGTVSRI
+975 TYSGTVSRI

-1031 GSDLDKVK
+1031 GSDLEKVK
-1039 TILMKAAKDNPKVMT
+1039 AILMKAAKDNIRVMT

-1081 GDRNTAID
+1081 GDRSIAID

-1098 CNENDINIAF
+1098 CNKNNINIAF
-1108 NQLEVYLHNKQGEE
+1108 NQLDVYLHNKQGDE
-1122 VQEIKKGPLDG
+1122 VQEIKRPLDG
-1133 STPEANT
+1133 STPDANT
-1140 PFN
+1140 PFA

>member
-1 MRGSNV
+1 MRTHIFFAQFSNRIMTSIFGAIIAFIFWSFSITSV
-7 FIRLNHFIST
+7 FAAAPS
-17 IFIVSILFVLLGNIL
+17 
-32 FTPAK
+32 
-37 AETVSN
+37 
-43 NLPTKESIQNQLN
+43 NLPTQDSIQNQLN
-56 LLNKRSDLSA
+56 LLNKRSELSA
-66 EDKLTIGDLEQ
+66 EDKLTIADLEQ
-77 ALLLLDNIQQ
+77 SLLLLDNIQQ
-87 LEKKADDYN
+87 LEKKSVNYD
-96 KTVELLPE
+96 KTVEQLPE
-104 KLRSIQNQLS
+104 KLRNAQYQLN
-114 QLKQKIANKEVDDYR
+114 QLKQRVANKEVEDY
-129 QSLESLPLA
+129 QKSLEALPLT
-138 TLESQLEEVL
+138 TLESQLETVL
-148 QSLAKAQE
+148 QSLQKAQD

-190 IALNKSSADKA
+190 ILLNKSSADKA
-201 QMRSSSVQLL
+201 QMRSSAVQLL
-211 QLEQYYLQQQNSF
+211 QLEQYYLQQQNNY

-256 AQLLQEIL
+256 AQLIQDEI
-264 SDKRLDSSEEV
+264 SDKRLDSSEET

-280 TAELSNQAI
+280 STGLENQAI
-289 KNNAFYLAQAD
+289 NNNPFYLAQTE
-300 INKKLSD
+300 INKHLSD
-307 KLIITTQNNNELNRH
+307 KLIVTTQNNNELNRH

-359 EQIELPDDIFINK
+359 EQVDLPDGIFINN

-394 FQPNLYIDQLM
+394 IQPSIYIDQLM
-405 QEYQATHPELT
+405 NEYQATHPEAT
-416 DKNELKELHNALL
+416 DPNAQKELRSALESL
-429 QLIDARR
+429 VDARR
-436 DLLDKLNNQLGSQI
+436 ELLDKLNNQLGNQI
-450 SESINLQMDQQQLR
+450 SGSINLQMDQQQLR

-483 NKPINLSWFS
+483 NKPINLNWFS
-493 TFPDQAVAEFQSF
+493 TFPAQAVAEFQGF
-506 KLNWSNENLLTG
+506 KLNWSNENLLIG
-518 AKKSYPVLIALILFS
+518 AKKSLPVLIALILFG
-533 SILVWQRK
+533 SILIWQRK
-541 KFDKQFD
+541 KLDIQFE
-548 KLSADINKLNKDTQ
+548 KLNGDINKLNKDSQ

-576 LPLSCIVLAIGY
+576 LPLSCFVLAIGY

-593 FNVQQEFIWSFT
+593 FNVQQEFIWSFA

-624 NGVAVNHFKIPLERV
+624 NGVAVKHFKIPVERV

-678 VTIISLFFISLC
+678 VAIISLLGISFF

-718 PLLLMGLVI
+718 PLILMGLVI

-777 RQAMLKEKKEGDDNT
+777 RQAMLKEKKEGEDNS
-792 LEPIQEPPMDMEQI
+792 LEPIQEPPMDMDQI

-834 TIFTYLDGITL
+834 TVFTYLDGITL
-845 WHYNLPTELGNVVKA
+845 WSYTLPTELGNVVKA
-860 VTVADLLLSFAIMA
+860 VTVADLLLSVSIMA
-874 ISWFMIR
+874 ISWFMTR

-951 ANFISGIIILFERP
+951 ANFVSGLIILFERP

-975 SYSGTVSRI
+975 TYSGTVSRI

-1031 GSDLDKVK
+1031 GSDLNKVK
-1039 TILMKAAKDNPKVMT
+1039 EILMKAAKDNVRVMT

-1081 GDRNTAID
+1081 GDRSIAID

-1098 CNENDINIAF
+1098 CNENNINIAF
-1108 NQLEVYLHNKQGEE
+1108 NQLDVYLHNKQGDE
-1122 VQEIKKGPLDG
+1122 VQEIKRPLDG

-1140 PFN
+1140 PFA

>member
-7 FIRLNHFIST
+7 FIRLNHLTST
-17 IFIVSILFVLLGNIL
+17 IFIVSILCVLLGNIL

-37 AETVSN
+37 AETVTN

-96 KTVELLPE
+96 KTVEQLPE

-114 QLKQKIANKEVDDYR
+114 QLKQKIANKEVEDYR
-129 QSLESLPLA
+129 QSLESLPLT

-201 QMRSSSVQLL
+201 QMRPSAVQLL
-211 QLEQYYLQQQNSF
+211 QLEQYYLQQQNNF

-242 RDYSSAYID
+242 RDYSSVYID
-251 LSQEH
+251 VSQEH

-359 EQIELPDDIFINK
+359 EQVDLPDDIFINK

-405 QEYQATHPELT
+405 QEYQATHPEIT
-416 DKNELKELHNALL
+416 DENELKELHNALL

-464 SVVSS
+464 SVVNS
-469 LENTLAQQIFWVSS
+469 LESTLAQQIFWVSS

-533 SILVWQRK
+533 SILIWQRK

-562 LHTPLALG
+562 LHTPFALG

-951 ANFISGIIILFERP
+951 ANFVSGIIILFERP

-1081 GDRNTAID
+1081 GDRNIAID
-1089 EVNRAIDKL
+1089 EVNRAIDRL

>member
-1 MRGSNV
+1 MTTIV
-7 FIRLNHFIST
+7 AATTI
-17 IFIVSILFVLLGNIL
+17 IFILWCLSITSVLAAVS
-32 FTPAK
+32 
-37 AETVSN
+37 S
-43 NLPTKESIQNQLN
+43 NLPTQENIQNQLN
-56 LLNKRSDLSA
+56 LLNKRSELSA
-66 EDKLTIGDLEQ
+66 EDKLTIADLEQ
-77 ALLLLDNIQQ
+77 SLLLLDNIQQ
-87 LEKKADDYN
+87 LEKKSVNYD
-96 KTVELLPE
+96 KTVEQLPE
-104 KLRSIQNQLS
+104 KLRSTQYQLN
-114 QLKQKIANKEVDDYR
+114 QLKQKVANKEADDY
-129 QSLESLPLA
+129 QKSLEALPLA
-138 TLESQLEEVL
+138 TLESQLESVL
-148 QSLAKAQE
+148 QSLQKSQD

-177 VLFNNSERLQQIR
+177 VLFNNSDRLQQIR
-190 IALNKSSADKA
+190 TLLNKSSADKA
-201 QMRSSSVQLL
+201 QMRPSAVQLL
-211 QLEQYYLQQQNSF
+211 QLEQYYLQQQNNF

-251 LSQEH
+251 LSQER
-256 AQLLQEIL
+256 AQLLQDAI
-264 SDKRLDSSEEV
+264 SDKRLDSSEET

-280 TAELSNQAI
+280 STELDNQAI
-289 KNNAFYLAQAD
+289 NNDPFYLAQTE
-300 INKKLSD
+300 INKHLSD
-307 KLIITTQNNNELNRH
+307 KLIVTTQNNNELNRH

-359 EQIELPDDIFINK
+359 EQVDLPDGIFINN

-394 FQPNLYIDQLM
+394 IQPNIYIDRLM
-405 QEYQATHPELT
+405 QEYQITHPEVT
-416 DKNELKELHNALL
+416 DPNVLKELRSALEL
-429 QLIDARR
+429 LVDARR
-436 DLLDKLNNQLGSQI
+436 ELLDKLNNQLGNQI
-450 SESINLQMDQQQLR
+450 SGSINLQMDQQQLR

-469 LENTLAQQIFWVSS
+469 LESTLAQQIFWVSS
-483 NKPINLSWFS
+483 NKPINLNWFS
-493 TFPDQAVAEFQSF
+493 TFPSQAVAEFQSF
-506 KLNWSNENLLTG
+506 KLNWSNENLLIG
-518 AKKSYPVLIALILFS
+518 AKKSLPVLIALILFGL
-533 SILVWQRK
+533 ILIWQRK
-541 KFDKQFD
+541 KLDTQFE
-548 KLSADINKLNKDTQ
+548 KLNGDINKLNKDSQ

-576 LPLSCIVLAIGY
+576 LPLSCFVLAIGY

-593 FNVQQEFIWSFT
+593 FNVQQEFIWSFA

-624 NGVAVNHFKIPLERV
+624 NGVAVKHFKIPVERV

-663 INNPLLLVGDVIGQL
+663 INNPLSLVGDVIGQL
-678 VTIISLFFISLC
+678 VAIISLFCISLC

-718 PLLLMGLVI
+718 PLILMGLVI

-777 RQAMLKEKKEGDDNT
+777 RQAMLKEKKEEDNS

-834 TIFTYLDGITL
+834 TVFTYLDGITL
-845 WHYNLPTELGNVVKA
+845 WSYTLPTELGNVVKA
-860 VTVADLLLSFAIMA
+860 VTVADLLLSVSIMA
-874 ISWFMIR
+874 ISWFMTR

-898 QGASYAITTILTYI
+898 QGASYAITTILTYV

-951 ANFISGIIILFERP
+951 ANFVSGLIILFERP

-975 SYSGTVSRI
+975 TYSGTVSRI

-1039 TILMKAAKDNPKVMT
+1039 EILMKAAKDNVRVMT

-1071 HELRFYVRTL
+1071 HDLRFYVRTL
-1081 GDRNTAID
+1081 GDRSIAID

-1108 NQLEVYLHNKQGEE
+1108 NQLDVYLHNKQGDE
-1122 VQEIKKGPLDG
+1122 VQEVKRPLDG

-1140 PFN
+1140 PFA

>member
-17 IFIVSILFVLLGNIL
+17 IFIVSIFFVLLGNIL

-96 KTVELLPE
+96 KTVEQLPE

-335 SERNLKEQIDVLKG
+335 SERNLKEQI
-349 SLLLS
+349 
-354 RILFE
+354 
-359 EQIELPDDIFINK
+359 ELPDDIFINK

-405 QEYQATHPELT
+405 QEYQAAHPEIT

-469 LENTLAQQIFWVSS
+469 LESTLAQQIFWVSS

-493 TFPDQAVAEFQSF
+493 TFPEQAVAEFQSF

-518 AKKSYPVLIALILFS
+518 AKKSYPVLIALVLFS
-533 SILVWQRK
+533 SILIWQRK

-951 ANFISGIIILFERP
+951 ANFVSGIIILFERP

>member
-1 MRGSNV
+1 MRTQTFFSQFDNR
-7 FIRLNHFIST
+7 IMTT
-17 IFIVSILFVLLGNIL
+17 IFATIIMFVFLSFSINSVLAAV
-32 FTPAK
+32 P
-37 AETVSN
+37 S
-43 NLPTKESIQNQLN
+43 NLPTQESIQNQLN
-56 LLNKRSDLSA
+56 LLNKRSELSA
-66 EDKLTIGDLEQ
+66 EDKLTIADLEQ
-77 ALLLLDNIQQ
+77 SLLLLDNIQQ
-87 LEKKADDYN
+87 LEKKLASYD
-96 KTVELLPE
+96 KTVEQLPE
-104 KLRSIQNQLS
+104 KLRNAQYQLN
-114 QLKQKIANKEVDDYR
+114 QLKQKVANKEVGDY
-129 QSLESLPLA
+129 QKSLEALPLA
-138 TLESQLEEVL
+138 TLESQLETVL
-148 QSLAKAQE
+148 QSLQKAQD

-190 IALNKSSADKA
+190 ISLNKSSADKA
-201 QMRSSSVQLL
+201 QMRPSAVQLL
-211 QLEQYYLQQQNSF
+211 QLEQYYLQQQNNY

-229 QSNVQLQSLLQLQ
+229 QFNVQLQSLLQLQ

-256 AQLLQEIL
+256 AQLIQEEI
-264 SDKRLDSSEEV
+264 SDKRLDSSEET

-280 TAELSNQAI
+280 STGLENQEINSNP
-289 KNNAFYLAQAD
+289 FYLAQTE
-300 INKKLSD
+300 INKHLSD
-307 KLIITTQNNNELNRH
+307 KLIVTTQNNNELNRH

-359 EQIELPDDIFINK
+359 EQVDLPDGIFINN

-394 FQPNLYIDQLM
+394 IQPSVYIDQLM
-405 QEYQATHPELT
+405 HEYQVAHPEAS
-416 DKNELKELHNALL
+416 DPNAQKELRSALEL
-429 QLIDARR
+429 LVDARR
-436 DLLDKLNNQLGSQI
+436 ELLDKLNNQLGNQI
-450 SESINLQMDQQQLR
+450 SGSINLQMDQQQLR

-483 NKPINLSWFS
+483 NKPINLNWFS
-493 TFPDQAVAEFQSF
+493 AFPSQAVAEFQGV
-506 KLNWSNENLLTG
+506 KLNWSNENLLIG
-518 AKKSYPVLIALILFS
+518 AKKSLPVLIGLILFG
-533 SILVWQRK
+533 SILIWQRK
-541 KFDKQFD
+541 KLDIQFE
-548 KLSADINKLNKDTQ
+548 KLNGDINKLNKDSQ

-576 LPLSCIVLAIGY
+576 LPLSCFVLAIGY

-593 FNVQQEFIWSFT
+593 FNVQQEFIWSFA

-624 NGVAVNHFKIPLERV
+624 NGVAVKHFKIPVERV
-639 QQNRKRLLRLSL
+639 QQNRKRLLRLSF

-678 VTIISLFFISLC
+678 VAIISLFCISLC

-718 PLLLMGLVI
+718 PLILMGLVI

-777 RQAMLKEKKEGDDNT
+777 RQAMLKEKKEGEDNS
-792 LEPIQEPPMDMEQI
+792 LEPIQEPPMDMDLI

-834 TIFTYLDGITL
+834 TVFTYLDGITL
-845 WHYNLPTELGNVVKA
+845 WNYTLPTELGNVVKA
-860 VTVADLLLSFAIMA
+860 VTVADLLLSVSIMA
-874 ISWFMIR
+874 ISWFMTR

-898 QGASYAITTILTYI
+898 QGASYAITTILTYV

-951 ANFISGIIILFERP
+951 ANFVSGLIILFERP

-975 SYSGTVSRI
+975 TYSGTVSRI

-1031 GSDLDKVK
+1031 GSDLEKVK
-1039 TILMKAAKDNPKVMT
+1039 AILMKAAKDNIRVMT

-1081 GDRNTAID
+1081 GDRSIAID

-1098 CNENDINIAF
+1098 CNENNINIAF
-1108 NQLEVYLHNKQGEE
+1108 NQLDVYLHNKQGDE
-1122 VQEIKKGPLDG
+1122 VQEIKRPLDG
-1133 STPEANT
+1133 STPDANT
-1140 PFN
+1140 PFA

>member
-1 MRGSNV
+1 MT
-7 FIRLNHFIST
+7 T
-17 IFIVSILFVLLGNIL
+17 IFATIIMFIFLSFSITSALAAV
-32 FTPAK
+32 P
-37 AETVSN
+37 S
-43 NLPTKESIQNQLN
+43 NLPTQESIQNQLN
-56 LLNKRSDLSA
+56 LLNKRSELSA
-66 EDKLTIGDLEQ
+66 EDKLTIADFEQ
-77 ALLLLDNIQQ
+77 SLLLLDNIQQ
-87 LEKKADDYN
+87 LEKKLVNYD
-96 KTVELLPE
+96 KTVEQLPE
-104 KLRSIQNQLS
+104 KLRNAQYQLN
-114 QLKQKIANKEVDDYR
+114 QLKQKVANKEAEDY
-129 QSLESLPLA
+129 QKSLEALPLA
-138 TLESQLEEVL
+138 TLESQLETVL
-148 QSLAKAQE
+148 QSLQKAQD

-190 IALNKSSADKA
+190 TLLNKSSADKA
-201 QMRSSSVQLL
+201 QMRPSAVQLL
-211 QLEQYYLQQQNSF
+211 QLEQYYLQQQNNY

-256 AQLLQEIL
+256 AQLIQEEI
-264 SDKRLDSSEEV
+264 SDKRLDSSEET

-280 TAELSNQAI
+280 SAGLENQVI
-289 KNNAFYLAQAD
+289 NDNPFYLAQTE
-300 INKKLSD
+300 INKHLSD
-307 KLIITTQNNNELNRH
+307 KLIVTTQNNNELNRH

-359 EQIELPDDIFINK
+359 EQVDLPDGIFINN

-394 FQPNLYIDQLM
+394 IQPSIYIDQLM
-405 QEYQATHPELT
+405 HEYQAAYPEVT
-416 DKNELKELHNALL
+416 DPNAQKELRSALEL
-429 QLIDARR
+429 LVDARR
-436 DLLDKLNNQLGSQI
+436 ELLDKLNNQLGNQI
-450 SESINLQMDQQQLR
+450 SGSINLQMDQQQLR

-483 NKPINLSWFS
+483 NKPINLNWFS
-493 TFPDQAVAEFQSF
+493 TFPAQAVAEFQGF
-506 KLNWSNENLLTG
+506 KLNWSNENLLIG
-518 AKKSYPVLIALILFS
+518 AKKSLPVLIALILFG
-533 SILVWQRK
+533 SILIWQRK
-541 KFDKQFD
+541 KLDIQFE
-548 KLSADINKLNKDTQ
+548 KLNGDINKLNKDSQ

-576 LPLSCIVLAIGY
+576 LPLSCFVLAIGY

-593 FNVQQEFIWSFT
+593 FNVQQEFIWSFA

-624 NGVAVNHFKIPLERV
+624 DGVAVKHFKIPMERV

-678 VTIISLFFISLC
+678 IAIISLFGISLC

-718 PLLLMGLVI
+718 PLILMGLVI

-777 RQAMLKEKKEGDDNT
+777 RQAMLKEKKEGEDNS
-792 LEPIQEPPMDMEQI
+792 LEPIQEPPMDMDQI

-834 TIFTYLDGITL
+834 TVFTYLDGITL
-845 WHYNLPTELGNVVKA
+845 WSYNLPTELGNVIKA
-860 VTVADLLLSFAIMA
+860 VTVADLLLSVSIMA
-874 ISWFMIR
+874 ISWFMTR

-951 ANFISGIIILFERP
+951 ANFVSGLIILFERP

-975 SYSGTVSRI
+975 TYSGTVSRI

-1039 TILMKAAKDNPKVMT
+1039 EILMKAAKDNVRVMT

-1071 HELRFYVRTL
+1071 HDLRFYVRTL
-1081 GDRNTAID
+1081 GDRNIAID

-1098 CNENDINIAF
+1098 CNENNINIAF
-1108 NQLEVYLHNKQGEE
+1108 NQLDVYLHNKQGDE
-1122 VQEIKKGPLDG
+1122 VQEIKRPLDG

-1140 PFN
+1140 PFA

>member
-1 MRGSNV
+1 MRTQTFFSQFDNR
-7 FIRLNHFIST
+7 IMTT
-17 IFIVSILFVLLGNIL
+17 IFATIIMFVFLSFSINSVLAAV
-32 FTPAK
+32 P
-37 AETVSN
+37 S
-43 NLPTKESIQNQLN
+43 NLPTQESIQNQLN
-56 LLNKRSDLSA
+56 LLNKRSELSA
-66 EDKLTIGDLEQ
+66 EDKLTIADLEQ
-77 ALLLLDNIQQ
+77 SLLLLDNIQQ
-87 LEKKADDYN
+87 LEKKLASYD
-96 KTVELLPE
+96 KTVEQLPE
-104 KLRSIQNQLS
+104 KLRNAQYQLN
-114 QLKQKIANKEVDDYR
+114 QLKQKVANKEVGDY
-129 QSLESLPLA
+129 QKSLEALPLA
-138 TLESQLEEVL
+138 TLESQLETVL
-148 QSLAKAQE
+148 QSLQKAQD

-190 IALNKSSADKA
+190 ISLNKSSADKA
-201 QMRSSSVQLL
+201 QMRPSAVQLL
-211 QLEQYYLQQQNSF
+211 QLEQYYLQQQNNY

-229 QSNVQLQSLLQLQ
+229 QFNVQLQSLLQLQ

-256 AQLLQEIL
+256 AQLIQEEI
-264 SDKRLDSSEEV
+264 SDKRLDSSEET

-280 TAELSNQAI
+280 STGLENQEINSNP
-289 KNNAFYLAQAD
+289 FYLAQTE
-300 INKKLSD
+300 INKHLSD
-307 KLIITTQNNNELNRH
+307 KLIVTTQNNNELNRH

-359 EQIELPDDIFINK
+359 EQVDLPDGIFINN

-394 FQPNLYIDQLM
+394 IQPSVYIDQLM
-405 QEYQATHPELT
+405 HEYQVAHPEAS
-416 DKNELKELHNALL
+416 DPKAQKELRSALEL
-429 QLIDARR
+429 LVDARR
-436 DLLDKLNNQLGSQI
+436 ELLDKLNNQLGNQI
-450 SESINLQMDQQQLR
+450 SGSINLQMDQQQLR

-483 NKPINLSWFS
+483 NKPINLNWFS
-493 TFPDQAVAEFQSF
+493 AFPSQAVAEFQGV
-506 KLNWSNENLLTG
+506 KLNWSNENLLIG
-518 AKKSYPVLIALILFS
+518 AKKSLPVLIGLILFG
-533 SILVWQRK
+533 SILIWQRK
-541 KFDKQFD
+541 KLDIQFE
-548 KLSADINKLNKDTQ
+548 KLNGDINKLNKDSQ

-576 LPLSCIVLAIGY
+576 LPLSCFVLAIGY

-593 FNVQQEFIWSFT
+593 FNVQQEFIWSFA

-624 NGVAVNHFKIPLERV
+624 NGVAVKHFKIPVERV
-639 QQNRKRLLRLSL
+639 QQNRKRLLRLSF

-678 VTIISLFFISLC
+678 VAIISLFCISLC

-718 PLLLMGLVI
+718 PLILMGLVI

-777 RQAMLKEKKEGDDNT
+777 RQAMLKEKKEGEDNS
-792 LEPIQEPPMDMEQI
+792 LEPIQEPPMDMDLI

-834 TIFTYLDGITL
+834 TVFTYLDGITL
-845 WHYNLPTELGNVVKA
+845 WNYTLPTELGNVVKA
-860 VTVADLLLSFAIMA
+860 VTVADLLLSVSIMA
-874 ISWFMIR
+874 ISWFMTR

-898 QGASYAITTILTYI
+898 QGASYAITTILTYV

-951 ANFISGIIILFERP
+951 ANFVSGLIILFERP

-975 SYSGTVSRI
+975 TYSGTVSRI

-1031 GSDLDKVK
+1031 GSDLEKVK
-1039 TILMKAAKDNPKVMT
+1039 AILMKAAKDNIRVMT

-1081 GDRNTAID
+1081 GDRSIAID

-1098 CNENDINIAF
+1098 CNENNINIAF
-1108 NQLEVYLHNKQGEE
+1108 NQLDVYLHNKQGDE
-1122 VQEIKKGPLDG
+1122 VQEIKRPLDG
-1133 STPEANT
+1133 STPDANT
-1140 PFN
+1140 PFA

>member
-1 MRGSNV
+1 MRNQTFFSQFDNRIVTTLFATIIMFV
-7 FIRLNHFIST
+7 FLSF
-17 IFIVSILFVLLGNIL
+17 SITSVLAAV
-32 FTPAK
+32 P
-37 AETVSN
+37 S
-43 NLPTKESIQNQLN
+43 NLPTQESIQNQLN
-56 LLNKRSDLSA
+56 LLNKRSELSA
-66 EDKLTIGDLEQ
+66 EDKLTIADLEQ
-77 ALLLLDNIQQ
+77 SLLLLDNIQQ
-87 LEKKADDYN
+87 LEKKLASYD
-96 KTVELLPE
+96 KTVEQLPE
-104 KLRSIQNQLS
+104 KLRNAQYQLN
-114 QLKQKIANKEVDDYR
+114 QLKQKVANKEAGDY
-129 QSLESLPLA
+129 QKSLEALPLA
-138 TLESQLEEVL
+138 TLESQLETVL
-148 QSLAKAQE
+148 QSLQKAQD

-190 IALNKSSADKA
+190 ILLNKSSADKA
-201 QMRSSSVQLL
+201 QMRPSAVQLL
-211 QLEQYYLQQQNSF
+211 QVEQYYLQQQNNY

-229 QSNVQLQSLLQLQ
+229 QFNVQLQSLLQLQ

-256 AQLLQEIL
+256 AQLIQEEI
-264 SDKRLDSSEEV
+264 SNKRLDSSEET

-280 TAELSNQAI
+280 STGLENQEI
-289 KNNAFYLAQAD
+289 NNNPFYLEQTE
-300 INKKLSD
+300 INKHLSD
-307 KLIITTQNNNELNRH
+307 KLIVTTQNNNELNRH

-359 EQIELPDDIFINK
+359 EQVDLPDGIFINN

-394 FQPNLYIDQLM
+394 IQPSVYIDQLM
-405 QEYQATHPELT
+405 HEYQVAHPEAS
-416 DKNELKELHNALL
+416 DPHEQKELRSALEL
-429 QLIDARR
+429 LVDARR
-436 DLLDKLNNQLGSQI
+436 ELLDKLNNQLGNQI
-450 SESINLQMDQQQLR
+450 SGSINLQMDQQQLR

-483 NKPINLSWFS
+483 NKPINLNWFS
-493 TFPDQAVAEFQSF
+493 AFPSQAIAEFQGF
-506 KLNWSNENLLTG
+506 KLYWSNENLLIG
-518 AKKSYPVLIALILFS
+518 AKKSLPVLIALILFG
-533 SILVWQRK
+533 SILIWQRK
-541 KFDKQFD
+541 KLDIQFE
-548 KLSADINKLNKDTQ
+548 KLNGDINKLNKDSQ

-576 LPLSCIVLAIGY
+576 LPLSCFVLAIGY

-593 FNVQQEFIWSFT
+593 FNVQQEFIWSFA

-624 NGVAVNHFKIPLERV
+624 NGVAVKHFKIPVERV
-639 QQNRKRLLRLSL
+639 QQNRKRLLRLSF

-678 VTIISLFFISLC
+678 VAIISLFGISFFT
-690 ALPFCREMWQEKGNH
+690 LPFCREMWQEKGNH
-705 VVRTVVITLLTFS
+705 VIRTVVITLLTFS
-718 PLLLMGLVI
+718 PLILMGLVI

-777 RQAMLKEKKEGDDNT
+777 RQAMLKEKKEGEDNS

-834 TIFTYLDGITL
+834 TVFTYLDGITL
-845 WHYNLPTELGNVVKA
+845 WNYTLPTELGNVVKA
-860 VTVADLLLSFAIMA
+860 VTVADLLLSVSIMA
-874 ISWFMIR
+874 ISWFMTR

-951 ANFISGIIILFERP
+951 ANFVSGLIILFERP

-975 SYSGTVSRI
+975 TYSGTVSRI

-1039 TILMKAAKDNPKVMT
+1039 AILMKAAKDNVRVMT

-1071 HELRFYVRTL
+1071 HDLRFYVRTL
-1081 GDRNTAID
+1081 GDRNIVID

-1098 CNENDINIAF
+1098 CNENNINIAF
-1108 NQLEVYLHNKQGEE
+1108 NQLDVYLHNKQGDE
-1122 VQEIKKGPLDG
+1122 VQEVKRPLDG

-1140 PFN
+1140 PFA

>member
-7 FIRLNHFIST
+7 FIRLNHLTST
-17 IFIVSILFVLLGNIL
+17 IFIVSILCVLLGNIL

-37 AETVSN
+37 AETVTN

-96 KTVELLPE
+96 KTVEQLPE

-114 QLKQKIANKEVDDYR
+114 QLKQKIANKEVEDYR
-129 QSLESLPLA
+129 QSLESLPLT

-201 QMRSSSVQLL
+201 QMRPSAVQLL
-211 QLEQYYLQQQNSF
+211 QLEQYYLQQQNNF

-242 RDYSSAYID
+242 RDYSSVYID
-251 LSQEH
+251 VSQEH

-405 QEYQATHPELT
+405 QEYQATHPEIT
-416 DKNELKELHNALL
+416 DENELKELHNALL

-518 AKKSYPVLIALILFS
+518 AKKSYPVLIALVLFS
-533 SILVWQRK
+533 SILIWQRK

-951 ANFISGIIILFERP
+951 ANFVSGIIILFERP

-1081 GDRNTAID
+1081 GDRNIAID
-1089 EVNRAIDKL
+1089 EVNRAIDRL

>member
-1 MRGSNV
+1 MTTLFASIIMFV
-7 FIRLNHFIST
+7 FLSF
-17 IFIVSILFVLLGNIL
+17 SITSVLAAV
-32 FTPAK
+32 P
-37 AETVSN
+37 S
-43 NLPTKESIQNQLN
+43 NLPTQESIQNQLN
-56 LLNKRSDLSA
+56 LLNKRSELSA
-66 EDKLTIGDLEQ
+66 EDKLTIADLEQ
-77 ALLLLDNIQQ
+77 SLLLLDNIQQ
-87 LEKKADDYN
+87 LEKKLASYD
-96 KTVELLPE
+96 KTVEQLPE
-104 KLRSIQNQLS
+104 KLRNAQYQLN
-114 QLKQKIANKEVDDYR
+114 QLKQKVANKEAGDY
-129 QSLESLPLA
+129 QKSLEALPLA
-138 TLESQLEEVL
+138 TLESQLETVL
-148 QSLAKAQE
+148 QSLQKAQD

-190 IALNKSSADKA
+190 ILLNKSSADKA
-201 QMRSSSVQLL
+201 QMRPSAVQLL
-211 QLEQYYLQQQNSF
+211 QLEQYYLQQQNNY

-229 QSNVQLQSLLQLQ
+229 QFNVQLQSLLQLQ

-256 AQLLQEIL
+256 AQLIQEEI
-264 SDKRLDSSEEV
+264 SNKRLDSSEET

-280 TAELSNQAI
+280 STGLENQEI
-289 KNNAFYLAQAD
+289 NNNPFYLEQTE
-300 INKKLSD
+300 INKHLSD
-307 KLIITTQNNNELNRH
+307 KLIVTTQNNNELNRH

-359 EQIELPDDIFINK
+359 EQVDLPDGIFINN

-394 FQPNLYIDQLM
+394 IQPSVYIDQLM
-405 QEYQATHPELT
+405 HEYQVAHPEAS
-416 DKNELKELHNALL
+416 DPHAQKELRSALEL
-429 QLIDARR
+429 LVDARR
-436 DLLDKLNNQLGSQI
+436 ELLDKLNNQLGNQI
-450 SESINLQMDQQQLR
+450 SGSINLQMDQQQLR

-483 NKPINLSWFS
+483 NKPINLNWFS
-493 TFPDQAVAEFQSF
+493 AFPSQAIAEFQGF
-506 KLNWSNENLLTG
+506 KLNWSNENLLIG
-518 AKKSYPVLIALILFS
+518 AKKSLPVLIALILFG
-533 SILVWQRK
+533 SILIWQRK
-541 KFDKQFD
+541 KLDIQFE
-548 KLSADINKLNKDTQ
+548 KLNGDINKLNKDSQ

-576 LPLSCIVLAIGY
+576 LPLSCFVLAIGY

-593 FNVQQEFIWSFT
+593 FNVQQEFIWSFA

-624 NGVAVNHFKIPLERV
+624 NGVAVKHFKIPVERV
-639 QQNRKRLLRLSL
+639 QQNRKRLLRLSF

-678 VTIISLFFISLC
+678 VAIISLFGISFFT
-690 ALPFCREMWQEKGNH
+690 LPFCREMWQEKGNH
-705 VVRTVVITLLTFS
+705 VIRTVVITLLTFS
-718 PLLLMGLVI
+718 PLILMGLVI

-777 RQAMLKEKKEGDDNT
+777 RQAMLKEKKEGEDNS

-834 TIFTYLDGITL
+834 TVFTYLDGITL
-845 WHYNLPTELGNVVKA
+845 WNYTLPTELGNVVKA
-860 VTVADLLLSFAIMA
+860 VTVADLLLSVSIMA
-874 ISWFMIR
+874 ISWFMTR

-951 ANFISGIIILFERP
+951 ANFVSGLIILFERP

-975 SYSGTVSRI
+975 TYSGTVSRI

-1039 TILMKAAKDNPKVMT
+1039 AILMKAAKDNVRVMT

-1071 HELRFYVRTL
+1071 HDLRFYVRTL
-1081 GDRNTAID
+1081 GDRNIAID

-1098 CNENDINIAF
+1098 CNENNINIAF
-1108 NQLEVYLHNKQGEE
+1108 NQLDVYLHNKQGDE
-1122 VQEIKKGPLDG
+1122 VQEVKRPLDG

-1140 PFN
+1140 PFA

>member
-1 MRGSNV
+1 MTTIV
-7 FIRLNHFIST
+7 AATAI
-17 IFIVSILFVLLGNIL
+17 IFILWCLSITSVLAAVS
-32 FTPAK
+32 
-37 AETVSN
+37 S
-43 NLPTKESIQNQLN
+43 NLPTQENIQNQLN
-56 LLNKRSDLSA
+56 LLNKRSELSA
-66 EDKLTIGDLEQ
+66 EDKLTIADLEQ
-77 ALLLLDNIQQ
+77 SLLLLDNIQQ
-87 LEKKADDYN
+87 LEKKSVNYD
-96 KTVELLPE
+96 KTVEQLPE
-104 KLRSIQNQLS
+104 KLRSTQYQLN
-114 QLKQKIANKEVDDYR
+114 QLKQKVANKEADDY
-129 QSLESLPLA
+129 QKSLEALPLA
-138 TLESQLEEVL
+138 TLESQLESVL
-148 QSLAKAQE
+148 QSLQKSQD

-177 VLFNNSERLQQIR
+177 VLFNNSDRLQQIR
-190 IALNKSSADKA
+190 TLLNKSSADKA
-201 QMRSSSVQLL
+201 QMRPSAVQLL
-211 QLEQYYLQQQNSF
+211 QLEQYYLQQQNNF

-251 LSQEH
+251 LSQER
-256 AQLLQEIL
+256 AQLLQDAI
-264 SDKRLDSSEEV
+264 SDKRLDSSEET

-280 TAELSNQAI
+280 STELDNQAI
-289 KNNAFYLAQAD
+289 NNDPFYLAQTE
-300 INKKLSD
+300 INKHLSD
-307 KLIITTQNNNELNRH
+307 KLIVTTQNNNELNRH

-359 EQIELPDDIFINK
+359 EQVDLPDGIFINN

-394 FQPNLYIDQLM
+394 IQPNIYIDRLM
-405 QEYQATHPELT
+405 QEYQITHPEVT
-416 DKNELKELHNALL
+416 DPNVLKELRSALEL
-429 QLIDARR
+429 LVDARR
-436 DLLDKLNNQLGSQI
+436 ELLDKLNNQLGNQI
-450 SESINLQMDQQQLR
+450 SGSINLQMDQQQLR

-469 LENTLAQQIFWVSS
+469 LESTLAQQIFWVSS
-483 NKPINLSWFS
+483 NKPINLNWFS
-493 TFPDQAVAEFQSF
+493 TFPSQAVAEFQSF
-506 KLNWSNENLLTG
+506 KLNWSNENLLIG
-518 AKKSYPVLIALILFS
+518 AKKSLPVLIALILFGL
-533 SILVWQRK
+533 ILIWQRK
-541 KFDKQFD
+541 KLDTQFE
-548 KLSADINKLNKDTQ
+548 KLNGDINKLNKDSQ

-576 LPLSCIVLAIGY
+576 LPLSCFVLAIGY

-593 FNVQQEFIWSFT
+593 FNVQQEFIWSFA

-624 NGVAVNHFKIPLERV
+624 NGVAVKHFKIPVERV

-663 INNPLLLVGDVIGQL
+663 INNPLSLVGDVIGQL
-678 VTIISLFFISLC
+678 VAIISLFCISLC

-718 PLLLMGLVI
+718 PLILMGLVI

-748 MLWFIAY
+748 MLWFTAY

-777 RQAMLKEKKEGDDNT
+777 RQAMLKEKKEGEDNG

-834 TIFTYLDGITL
+834 TVFTYLDGITL
-845 WHYNLPTELGNVVKA
+845 WSYTLPTELGNVVKA
-860 VTVADLLLSFAIMA
+860 VTVADLLLSVSIMA
-874 ISWFMIR
+874 ISWFMTR

-898 QGASYAITTILTYI
+898 QGASYAITTILTYV

-951 ANFISGIIILFERP
+951 ANFVSGLIILFERP

-975 SYSGTVSRI
+975 TYSGTVSRI

-1039 TILMKAAKDNPKVMT
+1039 AILMKAAKENTRVMT

-1071 HELRFYVRTL
+1071 HDLRFYVRTL
-1081 GDRNTAID
+1081 GDRSIAID

-1108 NQLEVYLHNKQGEE
+1108 NQLDVYLHNKQGDE
-1122 VQEIKKGPLDG
+1122 VQEVKRPLDG

-1140 PFN
+1140 PFA

>member
-1 MRGSNV
+1 MRNQTFFSQFNNRIMTTLFATIIMFV
-7 FIRLNHFIST
+7 FLSF
-17 IFIVSILFVLLGNIL
+17 SITSVLAAV
-32 FTPAK
+32 P
-37 AETVSN
+37 S
-43 NLPTKESIQNQLN
+43 NLPTQESIQNQLN
-56 LLNKRSDLSA
+56 LLNKRSELSA
-66 EDKLTIGDLEQ
+66 EDKLTIADLEQ
-77 ALLLLDNIQQ
+77 SLLLLDNIQQ
-87 LEKKADDYN
+87 LEKKLASYD
-96 KTVELLPE
+96 KTVEQLPE
-104 KLRSIQNQLS
+104 KLRNAQYQLN
-114 QLKQKIANKEVDDYR
+114 QLKQKVANKEAGDY
-129 QSLESLPLA
+129 QKSLEALPLA
-138 TLESQLEEVL
+138 TLESQLETVL
-148 QSLAKAQE
+148 QSLQKAQD

-190 IALNKSSADKA
+190 ILLNKSSADKA
-201 QMRSSSVQLL
+201 QMRPSAVQLL
-211 QLEQYYLQQQNSF
+211 QVEQYYLQQQNNY

-229 QSNVQLQSLLQLQ
+229 QFNVQLQSLLQLQ

-256 AQLLQEIL
+256 AQLIQEEI
-264 SDKRLDSSEEV
+264 SNKRLDSSEET

-280 TAELSNQAI
+280 STGLENQEI
-289 KNNAFYLAQAD
+289 NNNPFYLEQTE
-300 INKKLSD
+300 INKHLSD
-307 KLIITTQNNNELNRH
+307 KLIVTTQNNNELNRH

-359 EQIELPDDIFINK
+359 EQVDLPDGIFINN

-394 FQPNLYIDQLM
+394 IQPSVYIDQLM
-405 QEYQATHPELT
+405 HEYQVAHPEAS
-416 DKNELKELHNALL
+416 DPHEQKELRSALEL
-429 QLIDARR
+429 LVDARR
-436 DLLDKLNNQLGSQI
+436 ELLDKLNNQLGNQI
-450 SESINLQMDQQQLR
+450 SGSINLQMDQQQLR

-483 NKPINLSWFS
+483 NKPINLNWFS
-493 TFPDQAVAEFQSF
+493 AFPSQAIAEFQGF
-506 KLNWSNENLLTG
+506 KLYWSNENLLIG
-518 AKKSYPVLIALILFS
+518 AKKSLPVLIALILFG
-533 SILVWQRK
+533 SILIWQRK
-541 KFDKQFD
+541 KLDIQFE
-548 KLSADINKLNKDTQ
+548 KLNGDINKLNKDSQ

-576 LPLSCIVLAIGY
+576 LPLSCFVLAIGY

-593 FNVQQEFIWSFT
+593 FNVQQEFIWSFA

-624 NGVAVNHFKIPLERV
+624 NGVAVKHFKIPVERV
-639 QQNRKRLLRLSL
+639 QQNRKRLLRLSF

-678 VTIISLFFISLC
+678 VAIISLFGISFFT
-690 ALPFCREMWQEKGNH
+690 LPFCREMWQEKGNH
-705 VVRTVVITLLTFS
+705 VIRTVVITLLTFS
-718 PLLLMGLVI
+718 PLILMGLVI

-777 RQAMLKEKKEGDDNT
+777 RQAMLKEKKEGEDNS

-834 TIFTYLDGITL
+834 TVFTYLDGITL
-845 WHYNLPTELGNVVKA
+845 WNYTLPTELGNVVKA
-860 VTVADLLLSFAIMA
+860 VTVADLLLSVSIMA
-874 ISWFMIR
+874 ISWFMTR

-951 ANFISGIIILFERP
+951 ANFVSGLIILFERP

-975 SYSGTVSRI
+975 TYSGTVSRI

-1039 TILMKAAKDNPKVMT
+1039 AILMKAAKDNVRVMT

-1071 HELRFYVRTL
+1071 HDLRFYVRTL
-1081 GDRNTAID
+1081 GDRNIAID

-1098 CNENDINIAF
+1098 CNENNINIAF
-1108 NQLEVYLHNKQGEE
+1108 NQLDVYLHNKQGDE
-1122 VQEIKKGPLDG
+1122 VQEVKRPLDG

-1140 PFN
+1140 PFA

>member
-1 MRGSNV
+1 MRIQTFFSQFNNRMTTIV
-7 FIRLNHFIST
+7 AATAI
-17 IFIVSILFVLLGNIL
+17 IFILWCLSITSVLAAVS
-32 FTPAK
+32 
-37 AETVSN
+37 S
-43 NLPTKESIQNQLN
+43 NLPTQENIQNQLS
-56 LLNKRSDLSA
+56 LLNKRSELSA
-66 EDKLTIGDLEQ
+66 EDKLTIADLEQ
-77 ALLLLDNIQQ
+77 SLLLLDNIQQ
-87 LEKKADDYN
+87 LEKKSVNYD
-96 KTVELLPE
+96 KTVEQLPE
-104 KLRSIQNQLS
+104 KLRSTQYQLN
-114 QLKQKIANKEVDDYR
+114 QLKQKVANKEADDY
-129 QSLESLPLA
+129 QKSLEALPLA
-138 TLESQLEEVL
+138 TLESQLESVL
-148 QSLAKAQE
+148 QSLQKSQD

-177 VLFNNSERLQQIR
+177 VLFNNSDRLQQIR
-190 IALNKSSADKA
+190 TLLNKSSADKA
-201 QMRSSSVQLL
+201 QMRPSAVQLL
-211 QLEQYYLQQQNSF
+211 QLEQYYLQQQNNF

-251 LSQEH
+251 LSQER
-256 AQLLQEIL
+256 AQLLQDAI
-264 SDKRLDSSEEV
+264 SDKRLDSSEET

-280 TAELSNQAI
+280 STELDNQAI
-289 KNNAFYLAQAD
+289 NNDPFYLAQTE
-300 INKKLSD
+300 INKHLSD
-307 KLIITTQNNNELNRH
+307 KLIVTTQNNNELNRH

-359 EQIELPDDIFINK
+359 EQVDLPDGIFINN

-394 FQPNLYIDQLM
+394 IQPNIYIDRLM
-405 QEYQATHPELT
+405 QEYQITHPEVT
-416 DKNELKELHNALL
+416 DPNVLKELRSALEL
-429 QLIDARR
+429 LVDARR
-436 DLLDKLNNQLGSQI
+436 ELLDKLNNQLGNQI
-450 SESINLQMDQQQLR
+450 SGSINLQMDQQQLR

-469 LENTLAQQIFWVSS
+469 LESTLAQQIFWVSS
-483 NKPINLSWFS
+483 NKPINLNWFS
-493 TFPDQAVAEFQSF
+493 TFPSQAVAEFQSF
-506 KLNWSNENLLTG
+506 KLNWSNENLLIG
-518 AKKSYPVLIALILFS
+518 AKKSLPVLIALILFGL
-533 SILVWQRK
+533 ILIWQRK
-541 KFDKQFD
+541 KLDTQFE
-548 KLSADINKLNKDTQ
+548 KLNGDINKLNKDSQ

-576 LPLSCIVLAIGY
+576 LPLSCFVLAIGY

-593 FNVQQEFIWSFT
+593 FNVQQEFIWSFA

-624 NGVAVNHFKIPLERV
+624 NGVAVKHFKIPVERV

-663 INNPLLLVGDVIGQL
+663 INNPLSLVGDVIGQL
-678 VTIISLFFISLC
+678 VAIISLFCISLC

-718 PLLLMGLVI
+718 PLILMGLVI

-748 MLWFIAY
+748 MLWFTAY

-777 RQAMLKEKKEGDDNT
+777 RQAMLKEKKEGEDNG

-834 TIFTYLDGITL
+834 TVFTYLDGITL
-845 WHYNLPTELGNVVKA
+845 WSYTLPTELGNVVKA
-860 VTVADLLLSFAIMA
+860 VTVADLLLSVSIMA
-874 ISWFMIR
+874 ISWFMTR

-898 QGASYAITTILTYI
+898 QGASYAITTILTYV

-951 ANFISGIIILFERP
+951 ANFVSGLIILFERP

-975 SYSGTVSRI
+975 TYSGTVSRI

-1039 TILMKAAKDNPKVMT
+1039 AILMKAAKENTRVMT

-1071 HELRFYVRTL
+1071 HDLRFYVRTL
-1081 GDRNTAID
+1081 GDRSIAID

-1108 NQLEVYLHNKQGEE
+1108 NQLDVYLHNKQGDE
-1122 VQEIKKGPLDG
+1122 VQEVKRPLDG

-1140 PFN
+1140 PFA

>member
-1 MRGSNV
+1 MCTKTLFSQFNSQIKTVITASIIV
-7 FIRLNHFIST
+7 FILWSL
-17 IFIVSILFVLLGNIL
+17 SITAVLAAV
-32 FTPAK
+32 P
-37 AETVSN
+37 S
-43 NLPTKESIQNQLN
+43 NLPTQESIQNQLN
-56 LLNKRSDLSA
+56 LLNKRSELSA
-66 EDKLTIGDLEQ
+66 EDKLTIADLEQ
-77 ALLLLDNIQQ
+77 SLLLLDDIQQ
-87 LEKKADDYN
+87 LEKKSTGYN
-96 KTVELLPE
+96 KTVDQLPE
-104 KLRSIQNQLS
+104 KLRSTQYQLD
-114 QLKQKIANKEVDDYR
+114 QLKQKVANKEGDDYKK
-129 QSLESLPLA
+129 SLEALPLA
-138 TLESQLEEVL
+138 TLESQLETVL
-148 QSLAKAQE
+148 QSLQKSQD

-177 VLFNNSERLQQIR
+177 VLFSNSERLQQIR
-190 IALNKSSADKA
+190 TLLNKSSADKA
-201 QMRSSSVQLL
+201 QMRTSAVQLL
-211 QLEQYYLQQQNSF
+211 QLEQYYLQQQNNF

-256 AQLLQEIL
+256 AQLLQDAIN
-264 SDKRLDSSEEV
+264 DKRLDSSEET

-280 TAELSNQAI
+280 STGLENQI
-289 KNNAFYLAQAD
+289 INNDPFYLAQTE
-300 INKKLSD
+300 INKQLSD
-307 KLIITTQNNNELNRH
+307 KLIVTTQNNNDLNRH
-322 SLMVK
+322 SLLVK

-359 EQIELPDDIFINK
+359 EQVDLPDGIFINN

-394 FQPNLYIDQLM
+394 IQPNIYIDQLM
-405 QEYQATHPELT
+405 KEYQSTHPEAA
-416 DKNELKELHNALL
+416 DANAQKELRNALEL
-429 QLIDARR
+429 LVDARR
-436 DLLDKLNNQLGSQI
+436 ELLDKLNNQLGNQI
-450 SESINLQMDQQQLR
+450 SGSINLQMDQQQLR

-483 NKPINLSWFS
+483 NKPINLNWFS
-493 TFPDQAVAEFQSF
+493 TFPAQAVAEFQGF
-506 KLNWSNENLLTG
+506 KLNWSNENLLIG
-518 AKKSYPVLIALILFS
+518 AKKSLPILIALISFS
-533 SILVWQRK
+533 LLIIWQRK
-541 KFDKQFD
+541 KLDVQFE
-548 KLSADINKLNKDTQ
+548 KLNADINKLNKDSQ

-570 IVFLKT
+570 IVFIKT

-593 FNVQQEFIWSFT
+593 FNVQQEFIWSFA

-624 NGVAVNHFKIPLERV
+624 NGVAVKHFKIPLERV

-678 VTIISLFFISLC
+678 VAIISLFGISLC

-718 PLLLMGLVI
+718 PLILMGLVI

-777 RQAMLKEKKEGDDNT
+777 RQAMLKEKKEGEDNS
-792 LEPIQEPPMDMEQI
+792 LEPIQEPPMDMDQI

-834 TIFTYLDGITL
+834 TVFTYLDGITL
-845 WHYNLPTELGNVVKA
+845 WSYTLPTELGNVVKA
-860 VTVADLLLSFAIMA
+860 VTVADLLLSVSIMA
-874 ISWFMIR
+874 ISWFMTR

-951 ANFISGIIILFERP
+951 ANFVSGLIILFERP

-975 SYSGTVSRI
+975 TYSGTVSRI

-1039 TILMKAAKDNPKVMT
+1039 EILMKAAKDNARVMT
-1054 EPEPVVL
+1054 EPEPMVL

-1071 HELRFYVRTL
+1071 HDLRFYVRTL
-1081 GDRNTAID
+1081 GDRNIAID

-1098 CNENDINIAF
+1098 CNENNINIAF
-1108 NQLEVYLHNKQGEE
+1108 NQLDVYLHNKQGDE
-1122 VQEIKKGPLDG
+1122 VQEIKRPLDG

-1140 PFN
+1140 PFA

>member
-1 MRGSNV
+1 MRASII
-7 FIRLNHFIST
+7 FFRLNHRSIIVTVTT
-17 IFIVSILFVLLGNIL
+17 IMLMLWSIIFSCAWAI
-32 FTPAK
+32 TP
-37 AETVSN
+37 S
-43 NLPTKESIQNQLN
+43 NLPTQESIQNQLN

-66 EDKLTIGDLEQ
+66 EDKLTISDLEQ
-77 ALLLLDNIQQ
+77 SLLMLDNIQQ
-87 LEKKADDYN
+87 LEKKSTSYN
-96 KTVELLPE
+96 KSIEQLPE
-104 KLRSIQNQLS
+104 KLRTTQNQLN
-114 QLKQKIANKEVDDYR
+114 QLKQKIANNEAEDYR
-129 QSLESLPLA
+129 HSLDALTLT
-138 TLESQLEEVL
+138 TLESQLENVL
-148 QSLAKAQE
+148 QSLQKSQD

-177 VLFNNSERLQQIR
+177 VLFGNSERLQQIR
-190 IALNKSSADKA
+190 NALNKSSSDKA
-201 QMRSSSVQLL
+201 QMRPSMVQLL
-211 QLEQYYLQQQNSF
+211 QLEQYYLQQQNNF

-256 AQLLQEIL
+256 AQLIQEAL
-264 SDKRLDSSEEV
+264 SDKRLDSSEET

-280 TAELSNQAI
+280 TTELENQTI
-289 KNNAFYLAQAD
+289 QNNTFYLAQTEL
-300 INKKLSD
+300 NKQLSD
-307 KLIITTQNNNELNRH
+307 KLIVTTQNNNELNRH

-359 EQIELPDDIFINK
+359 EQVDLPDGIFINN

-405 QEYQATHPELT
+405 NEYQLAHP
-416 DKNELKELHNALL
+416 NELNETELNELRSALE

-436 DLLDKLNNQLGSQI
+436 ELLDKLNSQLGNQI

-464 SVVSS
+464 SVVGS
-469 LENTLAQQIFWVSS
+469 LESTLAQQIFWVSS

-493 TFPDQAVAEFQSF
+493 AFPTQAVAEFQGF
-506 KLNWSNENLLTG
+506 KLNWSNENLLIG
-518 AKKSYPVLIALILFS
+518 AKKSLPVLITLIAFS
-533 SILVWQRK
+533 LLIIWQRK
-541 KFDKQFD
+541 KLNVEFD
-548 KLSADINKLNKDTQ
+548 KLSADINKLNKDSQ
-562 LHTPLALG
+562 LHTPLALA
-570 IVFLKT
+570 IVFIKT

-593 FNVQQEFIWSFT
+593 FNVQQEFIWSFA

-624 NGVAVNHFKIPLERV
+624 AGVAVKHFKIPVERV
-639 QQNRKRLLRLSL
+639 QQNRKRLLRLSI
-651 PMLPIILLSAYG
+651 PMLPVILLSAYG

-678 VTIISLFFISLC
+678 IAIISLFFISLC

-718 PLLLMGLVI
+718 PLILMGLVI
-727 FGYYYTALRLANR
+727 LGYYYTALRLANR
-740 WIDSLYLL
+740 WVDSLYLL

-777 RQAMLKEKKEGDDNT
+777 RQAMLKEKKENEDNS

-834 TIFTYLDGITL
+834 TVFTYLDGITL
-845 WHYNLPTELGNVVKA
+845 WHYSLPTELGNVIKA
-860 VTVADLLLSFAIMA
+860 VTVADLLLSVAIMA
-874 ISWFMIR
+874 ISWFMTR

-951 ANFISGIIILFERP
+951 ANFVSGLIILFERP
-965 VRIGDTVTIG
+965 VRIGDTITIG
-975 SYSGTVSRI
+975 TYSGTVSRI
-984 RIRATTVTDFDRK
+984 RIRATTITDFDRK

-1039 TILMKAAKDNPKVMT
+1039 EILMKAAKDNPKVMT

-1071 HELRFYVRTL
+1071 HDLRFYVRTL
-1081 GDRNTAID
+1081 GDRNITTD

-1108 NQLEVYLHNKQGEE
+1108 NQLDVYLHNKQGDEIQE
-1122 VQEIKKGPLDG
+1122 VKRPLDG
-1133 STPEANT
+1133 STPQANT

>member
-1 MRGSNV
+1 MCTQTFFSQFNNR
-7 FIRLNHFIST
+7 IMTT
-17 IFIVSILFVLLGNIL
+17 IFATIIMFIFLSFSITSALAAV
-32 FTPAK
+32 P
-37 AETVSN
+37 S
-43 NLPTKESIQNQLN
+43 NLPTQESIQNQLN
-56 LLNKRSDLSA
+56 LLNKRSELSA
-66 EDKLTIGDLEQ
+66 EDKLTIADFEQ
-77 ALLLLDNIQQ
+77 SLLLLDNIQQ
-87 LEKKADDYN
+87 LEKKLVNYD
-96 KTVELLPE
+96 KTVEQLPE
-104 KLRSIQNQLS
+104 KLRNAQYQLN
-114 QLKQKIANKEVDDYR
+114 QLKQKAANKEAEDY
-129 QSLESLPLA
+129 QKSLEALPLA
-138 TLESQLEEVL
+138 TLESQLETVL
-148 QSLAKAQE
+148 QSLQKAQD

-190 IALNKSSADKA
+190 TLLNKSSADKA
-201 QMRSSSVQLL
+201 QMRPSAVQLL
-211 QLEQYYLQQQNSF
+211 QLEQYYLQQQNNY

-256 AQLLQEIL
+256 AQLIQEEI
-264 SDKRLDSSEEV
+264 SDKRLDSSEET

-280 TAELSNQAI
+280 SAGLENQVI
-289 KNNAFYLAQAD
+289 NDNPFYLAQTE
-300 INKKLSD
+300 INKHLSD
-307 KLIITTQNNNELNRH
+307 KLIVTTQNNNELNRH

-359 EQIELPDDIFINK
+359 EQVDLPDGIFINN

-394 FQPNLYIDQLM
+394 IQPSIYIDQLM
-405 QEYQATHPELT
+405 HEYQAAYPEVT
-416 DKNELKELHNALL
+416 DPNAQKELRSALEL
-429 QLIDARR
+429 LVDARR
-436 DLLDKLNNQLGSQI
+436 ELLDKLNNQLGNQI
-450 SESINLQMDQQQLR
+450 SGSINLQMDQQQLR

-483 NKPINLSWFS
+483 NKPINLNWFS
-493 TFPDQAVAEFQSF
+493 TFPAQAVAEFQGF
-506 KLNWSNENLLTG
+506 KLNWSNENLLIG
-518 AKKSYPVLIALILFS
+518 AKKSLPVLIALILFG
-533 SILVWQRK
+533 SILIWQRK
-541 KFDKQFD
+541 KLDIQFE
-548 KLSADINKLNKDTQ
+548 KLNGDINKLNKDSQ

-576 LPLSCIVLAIGY
+576 LPLSCFVLAIGY

-593 FNVQQEFIWSFT
+593 FNVQQEFIWSFA

-624 NGVAVNHFKIPLERV
+624 DGVAVKHFKIPMERV

-678 VTIISLFFISLC
+678 IAIISLFGISLC

-718 PLLLMGLVI
+718 PLILMGLVI

-777 RQAMLKEKKEGDDNT
+777 RQAMLKEKKEGEDNS
-792 LEPIQEPPMDMEQI
+792 LEPIQEPPMDMDQI

-834 TIFTYLDGITL
+834 TVFTYLDGITL
-845 WHYNLPTELGNVVKA
+845 WSYNLPTELGNVIKA
-860 VTVADLLLSFAIMA
+860 VTVADLLLSVSIMA
-874 ISWFMIR
+874 ISWFMTR

-951 ANFISGIIILFERP
+951 ANFVSGLIILFERP

-975 SYSGTVSRI
+975 TYSGTVSRI

-1039 TILMKAAKDNPKVMT
+1039 EILMKAAKDNVRVMT

-1071 HELRFYVRTL
+1071 HDLRFYVRTL
-1081 GDRNTAID
+1081 GDRNIAID

-1098 CNENDINIAF
+1098 CNENNINIAF
-1108 NQLEVYLHNKQGEE
+1108 NQLDVYLHNKQGDE
-1122 VQEIKKGPLDG
+1122 VQEIKRPLDG

-1140 PFN
+1140 PFA

>member
-1 MRGSNV
+1 MTTIV
-7 FIRLNHFIST
+7 AATAI
-17 IFIVSILFVLLGNIL
+17 IFILWCLSITSVLAAV
-32 FTPAK
+32 P
-37 AETVSN
+37 S
-43 NLPTKESIQNQLN
+43 NLPTQENIQNQLN
-56 LLNKRSDLSA
+56 LLNKRSELSA
-66 EDKLTIGDLEQ
+66 EDKLTIADLEQ
-77 ALLLLDNIQQ
+77 SLLLLDNIQQ
-87 LEKKADDYN
+87 LERKSVNYD
-96 KTVELLPE
+96 KTVDQLPE
-104 KLRSIQNQLS
+104 KLRSTQYQLN
-114 QLKQKIANKEVDDYR
+114 QLKQKVANKEVGDY
-129 QSLESLPLA
+129 QKSLETLPLA
-138 TLESQLEEVL
+138 TLESQLESVL
-148 QSLAKAQE
+148 QSLQKSQD

-177 VLFNNSERLQQIR
+177 VLFNNSDRLQQIR
-190 IALNKSSADKA
+190 TLLNKSSADKA
-201 QMRSSSVQLL
+201 QMRPSAVQLL
-211 QLEQYYLQQQNSF
+211 QLEQYYLQQQNNF

-251 LSQEH
+251 LSQER
-256 AQLLQEIL
+256 AQLLQDAI
-264 SDKRLDSSEEV
+264 SDKRLDSSEET

-280 TAELSNQAI
+280 STELDNQAI
-289 KNNAFYLAQAD
+289 NTDPFYLTQTE
-300 INKKLSD
+300 INKHLSD
-307 KLIITTQNNNELNRH
+307 KLIVTTQNNNELNRH

-359 EQIELPDDIFINK
+359 EQVDLPDGIFINN

-394 FQPNLYIDQLM
+394 IQPNIYIDRLM
-405 QEYQATHPELT
+405 QEYQITHPEVT
-416 DKNELKELHNALL
+416 DPNALKELHSALEL
-429 QLIDARR
+429 LVDARR
-436 DLLDKLNNQLGSQI
+436 ELLDKLNNQLGNQI
-450 SESINLQMDQQQLR
+450 SGSINLQMDQQQLR

-469 LENTLAQQIFWVSS
+469 LESTLAQQIFWVSS
-483 NKPINLSWFS
+483 NKPINLNWFS
-493 TFPDQAVAEFQSF
+493 TFPSQAVAEFQSF
-506 KLNWSNENLLTG
+506 KLNWSNENLLIG
-518 AKKSYPVLIALILFS
+518 AKKSLPVLIALILFGL
-533 SILVWQRK
+533 ILIWQRK
-541 KFDKQFD
+541 KLDTQFE
-548 KLSADINKLNKDTQ
+548 KLNGDINKLNKDSQ

-576 LPLSCIVLAIGY
+576 LPLSCFVLAIGY

-593 FNVQQEFIWSFT
+593 FNVQQEFIWSFA

-624 NGVAVNHFKIPLERV
+624 NGVAVKHFKIPVERV

-651 PMLPIILLSAYG
+651 PMLPVILLSAYG
-663 INNPLLLVGDVIGQL
+663 INNPLSLVGDVIGQL
-678 VTIISLFFISLC
+678 VAIISLFCISLC

-718 PLLLMGLVI
+718 PLILMGLVI

-777 RQAMLKEKKEGDDNT
+777 RQAMLKEKKESEDNS
-792 LEPIQEPPMDMEQI
+792 LEPIQEPPMDMDQI

-834 TIFTYLDGITL
+834 TVFTYLDGISL
-845 WHYNLPTELGNVVKA
+845 WSYTLPTELGNVVKA
-860 VTVADLLLSFAIMA
+860 VTVADLLLSVSIMA
-874 ISWFMIR
+874 ISWFMTR

-898 QGASYAITTILTYI
+898 QGASYAITTILTYV

-951 ANFISGIIILFERP
+951 ANFVSGLIILFERP

-975 SYSGTVSRI
+975 TYSGTVSRI

-1039 TILMKAAKDNPKVMT
+1039 AILMKAAKENTRVMT

-1071 HELRFYVRTL
+1071 HDLRFYVRTL
-1081 GDRNTAID
+1081 GDRSIAID

-1108 NQLEVYLHNKQGEE
+1108 NQLDVYLHNKQGDE
-1122 VQEIKKGPLDG
+1122 VQEVKRPLDG

-1140 PFN
+1140 PFA

>member
-1 MRGSNV
+1 MHTHTFFSQFNSRIMTKILATIIM
-7 FIRLNHFIST
+7 FIFLSL
-17 IFIVSILFVLLGNIL
+17 SITSVLAAV
-32 FTPAK
+32 P
-37 AETVSN
+37 S
-43 NLPTKESIQNQLN
+43 NLPTQESIQSQLN
-56 LLNKRSDLSA
+56 LLNKRSELSA
-66 EDKLTIGDLEQ
+66 EDKLTIADLEQ
-77 ALLLLDNIQQ
+77 SLLLLDNIQQ
-87 LEKKADDYN
+87 LEKKLTSYD
-96 KTVELLPE
+96 KTVEQLPE
-104 KLRSIQNQLS
+104 KLSNAQYQLN
-114 QLKQKIANKEVDDYR
+114 QLKQKVANKEAGDY
-129 QSLESLPLA
+129 QKSLETLPLA
-138 TLESQLEEVL
+138 TLESQLETVL
-148 QSLAKAQE
+148 QSLQKAQD

-165 IVLQTQPERAQS
+165 IVLQTQPERAQA

-190 IALNKSSADKA
+190 ILLNKSSADKA
-201 QMRSSSVQLL
+201 QMRVSAVQLL
-211 QLEQYYLQQQNSF
+211 QLEQYYLQQQNNY

-251 LSQEH
+251 LAQEH
-256 AQLLQEIL
+256 AQFIQDAI
-264 SDKRLDSSEEV
+264 SDKRLDSSEET

-280 TAELSNQAI
+280 SAGLENQAI
-289 KNNAFYLAQAD
+289 NSNPFYLAQTE
-300 INKKLSD
+300 INKHLSD
-307 KLIITTQNNNELNRH
+307 ELIVTTQNNNELNSH

-359 EQIELPDDIFINK
+359 EQVDLPDGIFINN

-394 FQPNLYIDQLM
+394 IQPSIYIDQLM
-405 QEYQATHPELT
+405 HEYQVAHPEDT
-416 DKNELKELHNALL
+416 DPNAQKELRSALESL
-429 QLIDARR
+429 VDARR
-436 DLLDKLNNQLGSQI
+436 ELLDKLNNQLGNQI
-450 SESINLQMDQQQLR
+450 SGSINLQMDQQQLR

-483 NKPINLSWFS
+483 NKPINLNWFS
-493 TFPDQAVAEFQSF
+493 TFPTQAIAEFQGF
-506 KLNWSNENLLTG
+506 KLNWSNENLLIG
-518 AKKSYPVLIALILFS
+518 AKKSLPVLIALILFG
-533 SILVWQRK
+533 SILIWQRK
-541 KFDKQFD
+541 KLDIQFE
-548 KLSADINKLNKDTQ
+548 KLNGDINKLNKDSQ

-576 LPLSCIVLAIGY
+576 LPLSCFVLAVGY

-593 FNVQQEFIWSFT
+593 FNVQQEFIWSFA

-624 NGVAVNHFKIPLERV
+624 NGVAVKHFKIPVERV
-639 QQNRKRLLRLSL
+639 QQNRKRLLRLSF

-678 VTIISLFFISLC
+678 VAIISLFGISLF

-718 PLLLMGLVI
+718 PLILMGLVI

-777 RQAMLKEKKEGDDNT
+777 RQAMLKEKKEGEDNSI
-792 LEPIQEPPMDMEQI
+792 EPIQEPPMDMDQI
-806 NQQSLRLTTMILFI
+806 NQQSLRLTTMLLFI
-820 IFASSFYGIWSDFI
+820 IFASSFYGVWSDFI
-834 TIFTYLDGITL
+834 TVFTYLDGITL
-845 WHYNLPTELGNVVKA
+845 WSYTLPTELGNVVKA
-860 VTVADLLLSFAIMA
+860 VTVADLLLSISIMA
-874 ISWFMIR
+874 ISWFMTR

-951 ANFISGIIILFERP
+951 ANFVSGLIILFERP

-975 SYSGTVSRI
+975 TYSGTVSRI

-1022 IIIQVGVAY
+1022 IIIQIGVAY
-1031 GSDLDKVK
+1031 GSDLNKVK
-1039 TILMKAAKDNPKVMT
+1039 EVLMKAAKDNARVMT
-1054 EPEPVVL
+1054 EPEPAVL

-1071 HELRFYVRTL
+1071 HDLRFYVRTL
-1081 GDRNTAID
+1081 GDRNIAID

-1098 CNENDINIAF
+1098 CNENNINIAF
-1108 NQLEVYLHNKQGEE
+1108 NQLDVYLHNKQGDE
-1122 VQEIKKGPLDG
+1122 VQEIKRPLDG
-1133 STPEANT
+1133 PTPDTNT
-1140 PFN
+1140 PFA